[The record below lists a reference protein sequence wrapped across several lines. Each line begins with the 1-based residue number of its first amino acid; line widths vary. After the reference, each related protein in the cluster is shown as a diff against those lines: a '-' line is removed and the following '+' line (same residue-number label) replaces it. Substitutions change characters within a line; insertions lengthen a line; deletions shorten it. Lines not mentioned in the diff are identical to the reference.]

1 MSKTIDEKVVEMRFD
16 NSQFERNVATSMSTI
31 DKLKRSLKFDG
42 ISKGIEDI
50 SDSANRIDFS
60 GFSNAIDSVQ
70 MKFSALEVM
79 AVTAL
84 ANITN
89 SAVNAGLKL
98 AKSLTIDPISTG
110 WSKYNTKNQSV
121 ATMVAQGY
129 DIETVNSQ
137 LEKLNWFTD
146 ETSYD
151 FTQMV
156 ANIAKFTATGKDLDE
171 SVTAMEGIANW
182 AALSG
187 QNANTASHAMYQLS
201 QAMGAGVM
209 RLEDYKSIQNV
220 SMDTDEFRQK
230 ALDAA
235 VALGTLKKNA
245 DGTYSSLV
253 GKANNFTKSQ
263 FATSLTQGA
272 WFTSDVMMSVFQ
284 DYSKAVD
291 QIYDY
296 ATEKGI
302 TASQAIKELN
312 GQIDAFSL
320 KGFKAA
326 QEARTF
332 EDAINS
338 ARDAV
343 SSGWL
348 NTFELIF
355 GNAEQATSTWTDLA
369 EIMYDIFAEPG
380 NTRNE
385 LLSQWSELGGQKALI
400 ESLMG
405 IVGQLKDMLDI
416 LGEAWSNVFPPMTAE
431 RLVEITENF
440 RDFVQSISDF
450 IQKHR
455 DNLVSTFQGL
465 FSVLRIIKDALKGV
479 WTVVRSIIDN
489 SGSLVPTLL
498 EFTGSLGEM
507 VTSLSKSIEEG
518 NIFIT
523 IGEKIGGVLKWLT
536 GLFSG
541 ASPHITNIFSAIGK
555 GAAFVS
561 KVLSKLFSNI
571 KVDVPKLIN
580 SLSLASISVFL
591 GKALSGIKKPLQI
604 FSDIKGSIVGVL
616 DGVRDALSSWKTSID
631 AKSLLNISIS
641 IGILAGSLMLIS
653 SIESDKLMKSVVAI
667 GALMTELGLFLKLFS
682 GFGGGIKGFGSIA
695 VAMVGISTSVLI
707 LASAMKTLSK
717 IPEDDIGRS
726 IAALVGVMAILTAT
740 ARAFP
745 QKKMLGVGL
754 AMVGVATAVV
764 ILAGA
769 MKIFQTLQWEDIAK
783 GIVAIGGSLGVLA
796 LFLTAMNDNIKG
808 AFALTIAAGAL
819 ITLSLALKIFQTL
832 QWEDIAKGIV
842 AIGGSLGVLALFLT
856 AMNDNIKGAF
866 ALTIAAG
873 ALITLSLALKI
884 FQTLQWEDI
893 AKGIVAI
900 GGSLGV
906 LALFLTAMNNN
917 VKGAFALTI
926 VAGSLIV
933 LGTALKILSSIP
945 FTNMLVAL
953 GALAGTFLVLG
964 LAGAILTPV
973 IPTILGLA
981 GALTLVGV
989 AILAFGAGLALTG
1002 AGLTAIA
1009 AGLTA
1014 LALASTASVNALITV
1029 VSAIVTGIIQA
1040 ILDGITSLIV
1050 TIGETLP
1057 LIVTTILD
1065 LITSILTAI
1074 DENGPM
1080 IFEKVISIITGLLE
1094 AIANNIQPIVEAGIE
1109 IVLGL
1114 IRGISEKMDDITQAG
1129 FELLIS
1135 FIDGISK
1142 AIDENFDDLM
1152 NSVLNLITTIID
1164 SVVEFL
1170 TGGAVTDFCASGKAV
1185 IDGFIKGMGDMIDSV
1200 VQKAKDI
1207 AKAAVRTV
1215 KGWLG
1220 IESPSKVFRKIGVY
1234 TGEGL
1239 ALGLEDSENSIA
1251 NSAIGVGKTAKTAM
1265 EKAINGM
1272 SDVVN
1277 GIDTQPTIRPILD
1290 LSDIE
1295 SGATRIDKLS
1305 NSWNGYSIDGTVN
1318 LAKTTMGSLPL
1329 QPNSTS
1335 LTASMLDQLKKLG
1348 NTMSGEKNTTIT
1360 NHFSI
1365 TGDNPREI
1373 ANEVSRILQQQVER
1387 RDAVWA

>member
-137 LEKLNWFTD
+137 LERLNWFTD

-171 SVTAMEGIANW
+171 SVMAMEGIANW

-209 RLEDYKSIQNV
+209 RLEDYESIQSV

-380 NTRNE
+380 NARNE

-431 RLVEITENF
+431 RLAEITENF
-440 RDFVQSISDF
+440 RDFVKSISDF

-479 WTVVRSIIDN
+479 WTVVQSIIDN

-498 EFTGSLGEM
+498 EFTGSLGEI

-518 NIFIT
+518 NIFVT

-591 GKALSGIKKPLQI
+591 GKALSGIKKLLQI
-604 FSDIKGSIVGVL
+604 FGDIKGSIVGVL
-616 DGVRDALSSWKTSID
+616 DGIRDALSSWKTGID

-682 GFGGGIKGFGSIA
+682 GFGGGIKGFVSIA

-842 AIGGSLGVLALFLT
+842 AIGGSIGVLALFLT

-981 GALTLVGV
+981 GALALVGV

-1040 ILDGITSLIV
+1040 ILDGITSLVV

-1057 LIVTTILD
+1057 LIVTTILN

-1080 IFEKVISIITGLLE
+1080 IFEKVLSIITGLLE

-1114 IRGISEKMDDITQAG
+1114 IRGISEKMDDIAQAG
-1129 FELLIS
+1129 FDLLIS
-1135 FIDGISK
+1135 FIDGLSK
-1142 AIDENFDDLM
+1142 AIDENFNDLM

-1185 IDGFIKGMGDMIDSV
+1185 IDGFIKGMGDMIDAV

-1305 NSWNGYSIDGTVN
+1305 DSWNGYSIDGTVN

-1335 LTASMLDQLKKLG
+1335 FTASMLEQLKKLG

>member
-137 LEKLNWFTD
+137 LERLNWFTD

-245 DGTYSSLV
+245 DDTYSSLV

-302 TASQAIKELN
+302 TASQAIKELD

-355 GNAEQATSTWTDLA
+355 GNAERATSTWTDLA
-369 EIMYDIFAEPG
+369 EMMFDIFAEPG

-479 WTVVRSIIDN
+479 WTVVQSIIDN

-507 VTSLSKSIEEG
+507 VTSLSKSIKEG
-518 NIFIT
+518 NIFVT

-541 ASPHITNIFSAIGK
+541 ASPYIKNIFSTIGQGAI
-555 GAAFVS
+555 FVS

-571 KVDVPKLIN
+571 KGDVPKLIN

-682 GFGGGIKGFGSIA
+682 GFGGGIKGLGSIA

-754 AMVGVATAVV
+754 AMINVAVAVV

-866 ALTIAAG
+866 ALTI
-873 ALITLSLALKI
+873 
-884 FQTLQWEDI
+884 
-893 AKGIVAI
+893 
-900 GGSLGV
+900 
-906 LALFLTAMNNN
+906 
-917 VKGAFALTI
+917 
-926 VAGSLIV
+926 VAGSLII

-981 GALTLVGV
+981 GALALVGV

-1040 ILDGITSLIV
+1040 ILDGITSLV
-1050 TIGETLP
+1050 LTIGETLP

-1074 DENGPM
+1074 DENGPL
-1080 IFEKVISIITGLLE
+1080 IFEKVLSIITGLLE

-1114 IRGISEKMDDITQAG
+1114 IRGISEKMDDIAQAG
-1129 FELLIS
+1129 FDLLIS
-1135 FIDGISK
+1135 FIDGLSK
-1142 AIDENFDDLM
+1142 AIDENFTDLL

-1185 IDGFIKGMGDMIDSV
+1185 IEGFIKGMGDMIDAV

-1220 IESPSKVFRKIGVY
+1220 INSPSKVFRKIGVY

-1305 NSWNGYSIDGTVN
+1305 DSWNGYSIDGTVN
-1318 LAKTTMGSLPL
+1318 MAKTTMGSLPL

-1335 LTASMLDQLKKLG
+1335 LTASMLEQLKKLG
-1348 NTMSGEKNTTIT
+1348 NTMSGEKKTTIT

>member
-137 LEKLNWFTD
+137 LERLNWFTD

-245 DGTYSSLV
+245 DDTYTSLV

-302 TASQAIKELN
+302 TASQAIKELD

-380 NTRNE
+380 DTRNE

-400 ESLMG
+400 ESLIG
-405 IVGQLKDMLDI
+405 IVSQFKDMLDI

-479 WTVVRSIIDN
+479 WTVVQSIIDN

-518 NIFIT
+518 NIFVT
-523 IGEKIGGVLKWLT
+523 IGEKIGSVLKWLT

-541 ASPHITNIFSAIGK
+541 ASPHIKNIFSAIGQ
-555 GAAFVS
+555 GATFVS

-571 KVDVPKLIN
+571 KGDVPKLIN
-580 SLSLASISVFL
+580 SLSIASISVFI
-591 GKALSGIKKPLQI
+591 GKALSSIEKPLQI
-604 FSDIKGSIVGVL
+604 FGDIKGSIVGVL

-667 GALMTELGLFLKLFS
+667 GALMTELGVFLKLFS
-682 GFGGGIKGFGSIA
+682 GFGGGIKGLASIA

-707 LASAMKTLSK
+707 LASAMKILSR
-717 IPEDDIGRS
+717 IPEEDIGRS
-726 IAALVGVMAILTAT
+726 IAALVGVMVILTAT

-754 AMVGVATAVV
+754 AMVSVATAVV

-906 LALFLTAMNNN
+906 LALFLTAMNDNI
-917 VKGAFALTI
+917 KGAFALTI

-945 FTNMLVAL
+945 FTSMLVAL
-953 GALAGTFLVLG
+953 IALAGTFAVLG
-964 LAGAILTPV
+964 SAGAILTPV

-981 GALTLVGV
+981 GALALVGV

-1040 ILDGITSLIV
+1040 ILDGITSLVV

-1080 IFEKVISIITGLLE
+1080 IFEKVLSIITGLLE

-1114 IRGISEKMDDITQAG
+1114 IRGISEKMDDIAQAG
-1129 FELLIS
+1129 FDLLIS
-1135 FIDGISK
+1135 FIDGLSK
-1142 AIDENFDDLM
+1142 AIDENFTDLL

-1185 IDGFIKGMGDMIDSV
+1185 IEGFIKGMGDMIDAV

-1220 IESPSKVFRKIGVY
+1220 INSPSKVFRKIGVY

-1305 NSWNGYSIDGTVN
+1305 DSWNGYSIDGTVN

-1335 LTASMLDQLKKLG
+1335 LTASMLEQLKKLG
-1348 NTMSGEKNTTIT
+1348 NTMSGEKKTTIT

>member
-137 LEKLNWFTD
+137 LERLNWFTD

-245 DGTYSSLV
+245 DDTYSSLV

-302 TASQAIKELN
+302 TASQAIKELD

-380 NTRNE
+380 NARNE
-385 LLSQWSELGGQKALI
+385 LLSQWNELGGQAALI
-400 ESLMG
+400 ESLIG
-405 IVGQLKDMLDI
+405 IVSQFKDMLDI

-479 WTVVRSIIDN
+479 WTVVQSIIDN

-518 NIFIT
+518 NIFVT

-571 KVDVPKLIN
+571 KGDVPKLIN
-580 SLSLASISVFL
+580 SLSLASISVFI
-591 GKALSGIKKPLQI
+591 GKALSSIEKPLQI
-604 FSDIKGSIVGVL
+604 FGDIKGSIVGVL
-616 DGVRDALSSWKTSID
+616 DGIRDALSSWKTSID

-682 GFGGGIKGFGSIA
+682 GFGGGIKGLGSIA

-745 QKKMLGVGL
+745 QKKMLGIGL
-754 AMVGVATAVV
+754 AMINVAVAVV

-842 AIGGSLGVLALFLT
+842 AIGGSLGVLTLFLT
-856 AMNDNIKGAF
+856 AMNDNIKGA
-866 ALTIAAG
+866 L
-873 ALITLSLALKI
+873 
-884 FQTLQWEDI
+884 
-893 AKGIVAI
+893 
-900 GGSLGV
+900 
-906 LALFLTAMNNN
+906 
-917 VKGAFALTI
+917 ALTI
-926 VAGSLIV
+926 VAGSLII

-981 GALTLVGV
+981 GALALVGV

-1040 ILDGITSLIV
+1040 ILDGITSLV
-1050 TIGETLP
+1050 LTIGETLP

-1074 DENGPM
+1074 DENGPL
-1080 IFEKVISIITGLLE
+1080 IFEKVLSIITGLLE

-1114 IRGISEKMDDITQAG
+1114 IRGISEKMDDIAQAG
-1129 FELLIS
+1129 FDLLIS
-1135 FIDGISK
+1135 FIDGLSK
-1142 AIDENFDDLM
+1142 AIDENFTDLL

-1185 IDGFIKGMGDMIDSV
+1185 IEGFIKGMGDMIDAV

-1220 IESPSKVFRKIGVY
+1220 INSPSKVFRKIGVY

-1272 SDVVN
+1272 SDVIN

-1305 NSWNGYSIDGTVN
+1305 DSWNGYSIDGTVN

-1335 LTASMLDQLKKLG
+1335 LTASMLEQLKKLG
-1348 NTMSGEKNTTIT
+1348 NTMSGEKKTTIT

>member
-137 LEKLNWFTD
+137 LERLNWFTD

-245 DGTYSSLV
+245 DDTYSSLV

-302 TASQAIKELN
+302 TASQAIKELD

-355 GNAEQATSTWTDLA
+355 GNAERATSTWTDLA
-369 EIMYDIFAEPG
+369 EMMFDIFAEPG
-380 NTRNE
+380 NNRNE

-479 WTVVRSIIDN
+479 WTVVQSIIDN

-518 NIFIT
+518 NIFVT

-571 KVDVPKLIN
+571 KGDVPKLIN
-580 SLSLASISVFL
+580 SLSLASISVFI
-591 GKALSGIKKPLQI
+591 GKALSSIEKPLQI
-604 FSDIKGSIVGVL
+604 FGDIKGSIVGVL
-616 DGVRDALSSWKTSID
+616 DGIRDALSSWKTSID

-682 GFGGGIKGFGSIA
+682 GFGGGIKGLGSIA

-754 AMVGVATAVV
+754 AMINVAVAVV

-842 AIGGSLGVLALFLT
+842 AIGGSIGVLALFLT
-856 AMNDNIKGAF
+856 AMNDNIKGA
-866 ALTIAAG
+866 L
-873 ALITLSLALKI
+873 
-884 FQTLQWEDI
+884 
-893 AKGIVAI
+893 
-900 GGSLGV
+900 
-906 LALFLTAMNNN
+906 
-917 VKGAFALTI
+917 ALTI
-926 VAGSLIV
+926 VAGSLII

-981 GALTLVGV
+981 GALALVGV

-1040 ILDGITSLIV
+1040 ILDGITSLV
-1050 TIGETLP
+1050 LTIGETLP

-1065 LITSILTAI
+1065 LIISILTAI
-1074 DENGPM
+1074 DENGPL
-1080 IFEKVISIITGLLE
+1080 IFEKVLSIITGLLE

-1114 IRGISEKMDDITQAG
+1114 IRGISEKMDDIAQAG
-1129 FELLIS
+1129 FDLLIS
-1135 FIDGISK
+1135 FIDGLSK
-1142 AIDENFDDLM
+1142 AIDENFTDLL

-1185 IDGFIKGMGDMIDSV
+1185 IEGFIKGMGDMIDAV

-1220 IESPSKVFRKIGVY
+1220 INSPSKVFRKIGVY

-1277 GIDTQPTIRPILD
+1277 SIDTQPTIRPILD

-1305 NSWNGYSIDGTVN
+1305 DSWNGYSIDGTVN

-1335 LTASMLDQLKKLG
+1335 LTASMLEQLKKLG
-1348 NTMSGEKNTTIT
+1348 NTMSGEKKTTIT

>member
-137 LEKLNWFTD
+137 LERLNWFTD

-171 SVTAMEGIANW
+171 SVMAMEGIANW

-291 QIYDY
+291 QIYEY

-440 RDFVQSISDF
+440 RDFVKSISDF

-479 WTVVRSIIDN
+479 WTVVQSIIDN

-518 NIFIT
+518 NIFVT

-682 GFGGGIKGFGSIA
+682 GFGGGIKGFGSIV

-740 ARAFP
+740 AHAFP

-754 AMVGVATAVV
+754 AMVGVATAIV

-783 GIVAIGGSLGVLA
+783 GIVAIGGSIGVLA

-832 QWEDIAKGIV
+832 QWEDIAKGMV

-917 VKGAFALTI
+917 IKGAFALTI

-945 FTNMLVAL
+945 FTNILVAL

-1040 ILDGITSLIV
+1040 ILDGITNLVV
-1050 TIGETLP
+1050 TIGETVP
-1057 LIVTTILD
+1057 LIVTTILN

-1074 DENGPM
+1074 DENGPL

-1114 IRGISEKMDDITQAG
+1114 IRGISEKMDDIAQAG

-1185 IDGFIKGMGDMIDSV
+1185 IDGFIKGMGDMIDAV

-1207 AKAAVRTV
+1207 AKAAIRTV

>member
-380 NTRNE
+380 NARNE
-385 LLSQWSELGGQKALI
+385 LLSQWNELGGQKALI
-400 ESLMG
+400 ESLIG
-405 IVGQLKDMLDI
+405 IVSQFKDMLDI

-518 NIFIT
+518 NIFVT

-541 ASPHITNIFSAIGK
+541 ASPHIANIFSAIGK

-717 IPEDDIGRS
+717 IPEEDIGRS

-740 ARAFP
+740 AHAFP

-754 AMVGVATAVV
+754 AMVGVATAIV

-842 AIGGSLGVLALFLT
+842 AIGGSIGVLALFLT

-945 FTNMLVAL
+945 FKKMLVAL
-953 GALAGTFLVLG
+953 GALAGTFAVLG

-981 GALTLVGV
+981 GALALVGV
-989 AILAFGAGLALTG
+989 SILAFGAGLALTG

-1040 ILDGITSLIV
+1040 ILDGITSLVV
-1050 TIGETLP
+1050 TIGETIP
-1057 LIVTTILD
+1057 LIVTTILN

-1074 DENGPM
+1074 DENGPL
-1080 IFEKVISIITGLLE
+1080 IFEKVLSIITGLLE

-1114 IRGISEKMDDITQAG
+1114 IRGISEKMDDIAQAG
-1129 FELLIS
+1129 FDLLIS
-1135 FIDGISK
+1135 FIDGLSK
-1142 AIDENFDDLM
+1142 AIDENFTDLL

-1185 IDGFIKGMGDMIDSV
+1185 IEGFIKGMGDMIDAV

-1220 IESPSKVFRKIGVY
+1220 INSPSKVFRKIGVY

-1272 SDVVN
+1272 SDVIN

-1305 NSWNGYSIDGTVN
+1305 DSWNGYSIDGTVN

-1329 QPNSTS
+1329 QPNNAS

-1348 NTMSGEKNTTIT
+1348 NAMSGEKNTTIT

>member
-137 LEKLNWFTD
+137 LERLNWFTD

-245 DGTYSSLV
+245 DDTYSSLV

-302 TASQAIKELN
+302 TASQAIKELD

-369 EIMYDIFAEPG
+369 EMMFDIFAEPG

-479 WTVVRSIIDN
+479 WTVVQSIIDN

-518 NIFIT
+518 NIFVT

-571 KVDVPKLIN
+571 KGDVPKLIN
-580 SLSLASISVFL
+580 SLSLASISVFI

-682 GFGGGIKGFGSIA
+682 GFGGGIKGLGSIA

-740 ARAFP
+740 AHAFP
-745 QKKMLGVGL
+745 QKKMLGIGL

-900 GGSLGV
+900 GGSLGI
-906 LALFLTAMNNN
+906 LALFLTAMNDNI
-917 VKGAFALTI
+917 KGAFALTI

-945 FTNMLVAL
+945 FTSMLVAL
-953 GALAGTFLVLG
+953 VALAGTFAVLG

-981 GALTLVGV
+981 GALALVGV
-989 AILAFGAGLALTG
+989 SILAFGAGLALTG

-1040 ILDGITSLIV
+1040 ILDGITSLVV

-1057 LIVTTILD
+1057 LIVTTILN

-1080 IFEKVISIITGLLE
+1080 IFEKVLSIITGLLE
-1094 AIANNIQPIVEAGIE
+1094 AIANNMQPIVEAGIE

-1114 IRGISEKMDDITQAG
+1114 IRGISEKMDDIAQAG
-1129 FELLIS
+1129 FDLLIS
-1135 FIDGISK
+1135 FIDGLSK
-1142 AIDENFDDLM
+1142 AIDENFTDLL

-1185 IDGFIKGMGDMIDSV
+1185 IEGFIKGMGDMIDAV

-1220 IESPSKVFRKIGVY
+1220 INSPSKVFRKIGVY

-1251 NSAIGVGKTAKTAM
+1251 NSAIGIGKTAKTAM

-1305 NSWNGYSIDGTVN
+1305 DSWNGYSIDGTVN

-1335 LTASMLDQLKKLG
+1335 LTASMLEQLKKLG
-1348 NTMSGEKNTTIT
+1348 NTMSGEKKTTIT

>member
-42 ISKGIEDI
+42 ISNGIEDI

-137 LEKLNWFTD
+137 LERLNWFTD

-245 DGTYSSLV
+245 DNTYTSLV

-302 TASQAIKELN
+302 TASQAIKELD

-343 SSGWL
+343 SSGWSK
-348 NTFELIF
+348 TFGLIF
-355 GNAEQATSTWTDLA
+355 GNAERATSTWTDLA
-369 EIMYDIFAEPG
+369 EMMFDIFAEPG
-380 NTRNE
+380 NARNE
-385 LLSQWSELGGQKALI
+385 LLSQWSELGGQAALI

-431 RLVEITENF
+431 RLVEITKNF

-479 WTVVRSIIDN
+479 WTVVQSIIDN

-518 NIFIT
+518 NIFVT

-541 ASPHITNIFSAIGK
+541 ASPYIKNIFSAIGK

-561 KVLSKLFSNI
+561 KALSKLFSNI
-571 KVDVPKLIN
+571 KGDVPKLIN
-580 SLSLASISVFL
+580 SLSLASISVFI
-591 GKALSGIKKPLQI
+591 GKALSSIEKPLQI
-604 FSDIKGSIVGVL
+604 FGDIKGSIVGVL
-616 DGVRDALSSWKTSID
+616 DGIRDALSSWKTSID

-682 GFGGGIKGFGSIA
+682 GFGGGIKGLGSIA

-745 QKKMLGVGL
+745 QKKMLGIGL

-866 ALTIAAG
+866 ALTI
-873 ALITLSLALKI
+873 
-884 FQTLQWEDI
+884 
-893 AKGIVAI
+893 
-900 GGSLGV
+900 
-906 LALFLTAMNNN
+906 
-917 VKGAFALTI
+917 

-945 FTNMLVAL
+945 FTSMLVAL

-981 GALTLVGV
+981 GALALVGV

-1040 ILDGITSLIV
+1040 ILDGITSLV
-1050 TIGETLP
+1050 LTIGETLP

-1080 IFEKVISIITGLLE
+1080 IFEKVLSIITGLLE

-1114 IRGISEKMDDITQAG
+1114 IRGISEKMDDIAQAG
-1129 FELLIS
+1129 FDLLIS
-1135 FIDGISK
+1135 FIDGLSK
-1142 AIDENFDDLM
+1142 AIDENFTDLL

-1185 IDGFIKGMGDMIDSV
+1185 IEGFIKGMGDMIDAV

-1220 IESPSKVFRKIGVY
+1220 INSPSKVFRKIGVY

-1251 NSAIGVGKTAKTAM
+1251 NSAIGIGKTAKTAM

-1305 NSWNGYSIDGTVN
+1305 DSWNGYSIDGTVN

-1335 LTASMLDQLKKLG
+1335 LTASMLEQLKKLG
-1348 NTMSGEKNTTIT
+1348 NTMSGEKKTTIT

>member
-98 AKSLTIDPISTG
+98 AKSLTIDPISNG

-137 LEKLNWFTD
+137 LERLNWFTD

-380 NTRNE
+380 NARNE
-385 LLSQWSELGGQKALI
+385 LLSQWNELGGQKALI
-400 ESLMG
+400 ESLIG
-405 IVGQLKDMLDI
+405 IVSQFKDMLDI

-440 RDFVQSISDF
+440 RNFVQSISDF

-518 NIFIT
+518 NIFVT

-571 KVDVPKLIN
+571 KVDMPKLIN

-653 SIESDKLMKSVVAI
+653 SIESDKLMKSVAAI

-707 LASAMKTLSK
+707 LASAMKKLSK
-717 IPEDDIGRS
+717 IPEEDIGRS
-726 IAALVGVMAILTAT
+726 IAALVGVMIILTAT
-740 ARAFP
+740 AHAFP

-754 AMVGVATAVV
+754 AMVSVATAVV

-866 ALTIAAG
+866 ALTI
-873 ALITLSLALKI
+873 
-884 FQTLQWEDI
+884 
-893 AKGIVAI
+893 
-900 GGSLGV
+900 
-906 LALFLTAMNNN
+906 
-917 VKGAFALTI
+917 

-945 FTNMLVAL
+945 FTKMLVSL
-953 GALAGTFLVLG
+953 GALAGTFAVLG

-981 GALTLVGV
+981 GALALVGV
-989 AILAFGAGLALTG
+989 SILAFGAGLALTG

-1050 TIGETLP
+1050 TIGEALP
-1057 LIVTTILD
+1057 LIVTTILN

-1074 DENGPM
+1074 DENGPL
-1080 IFEKVISIITGLLE
+1080 IFEKVLSIITGLLE
-1094 AIANNIQPIVEAGIE
+1094 AIANNMQPIVEAGIE

-1114 IRGISEKMDDITQAG
+1114 IRGISEKMDDIAQAG
-1129 FELLIS
+1129 FDLLIS
-1135 FIDGISK
+1135 FIDGLSK
-1142 AIDENFDDLM
+1142 AIDENFTDLL

-1164 SVVEFL
+1164 SVIEFL

-1185 IDGFIKGMGDMIDSV
+1185 IEGFIKGMGDMIDAV

-1207 AKAAVRTV
+1207 AKAAIRTV

-1220 IESPSKVFRKIGVY
+1220 INSPSKVFRKIGVY

-1239 ALGLEDSENSIA
+1239 ALGLEDSENSIT
-1251 NSAIGVGKTAKTAM
+1251 NSAIGIGKTAKTAM

-1272 SDVVN
+1272 SDIVN

-1305 NSWNGYSIDGTVN
+1305 DSWNGYSIDGTVN

-1335 LTASMLDQLKKLG
+1335 LTASMLEQLKKLG

>member
-137 LEKLNWFTD
+137 LERLNWFTD

-245 DGTYSSLV
+245 DDTYSSLV

-302 TASQAIKELN
+302 TASQAIKELD

-332 EDAINS
+332 DDAINS

-355 GNAEQATSTWTDLA
+355 GNAERATSTWTDLA
-369 EIMYDIFAEPG
+369 EMMFDIFAEPG

-400 ESLMG
+400 ESLIG
-405 IVGQLKDMLDI
+405 IVGQFKDMLDI

-450 IQKHR
+450 LQKHR

-479 WTVVRSIIDN
+479 WTVVQSILGN
-489 SGSLVPTLL
+489 SESLVPTLL

-518 NIFIT
+518 NIFVT

-541 ASPHITNIFSAIGK
+541 ASPHIKNIFSAIGQ
-555 GAAFVS
+555 GATFVS

-571 KVDVPKLIN
+571 KGDVPKLIN
-580 SLSLASISVFL
+580 SLSIASISVFI
-591 GKALSGIKKPLQI
+591 GKALSSIEKPLQI
-604 FSDIKGSIVGVL
+604 FGDIKSSIVGVL

-631 AKSLLNISIS
+631 AKSLLTISIS

-682 GFGGGIKGFGSIA
+682 GFGGGIKGLGTIA

-717 IPEDDIGRS
+717 IPEDDLGRS
-726 IAALVGVMAILTAT
+726 IVALVAVMATLTAT

-745 QKKMLGVGL
+745 QKKMLGIGL

-808 AFALTIAAGAL
+808 AFALTI
-819 ITLSLALKIFQTL
+819 
-832 QWEDIAKGIV
+832 
-842 AIGGSLGVLALFLT
+842 
-856 AMNDNIKGAF
+856 
-866 ALTIAAG
+866 
-873 ALITLSLALKI
+873 
-884 FQTLQWEDI
+884 
-893 AKGIVAI
+893 
-900 GGSLGV
+900 
-906 LALFLTAMNNN
+906 
-917 VKGAFALTI
+917 

-945 FTNMLVAL
+945 FTSMLVAL
-953 GALAGTFLVLG
+953 VALAGTFAVLG

-981 GALTLVGV
+981 GALALVGV
-989 AILAFGAGLALTG
+989 SILAFGAGLALTG

-1040 ILDGITSLIV
+1040 ILDGITSLVV

-1057 LIVTTILD
+1057 LIVTTILN

-1080 IFEKVISIITGLLE
+1080 IFEKVLSIITGLLE
-1094 AIANNIQPIVEAGIE
+1094 AIANNMQPIVEAGIE

-1114 IRGISEKMDDITQAG
+1114 IRGISEKMDDIAQAG
-1129 FELLIS
+1129 FDLLIS
-1135 FIDGISK
+1135 FINGLSK
-1142 AIDENFDDLM
+1142 AIDENFTDLL

-1185 IDGFIKGMGDMIDSV
+1185 IEGFIKGMGDMIDAV

-1220 IESPSKVFRKIGVY
+1220 INSPSKVFRKIGVY

-1251 NSAIGVGKTAKTAM
+1251 NSAIGVGKTAKTVM

-1305 NSWNGYSIDGTVN
+1305 DSWNGYSIDGTVN
-1318 LAKTTMGSLPL
+1318 MAKTTMGSLPL
-1329 QPNSTS
+1329 QPNNTS
-1335 LTASMLDQLKKLG
+1335 LTASMLEQIKKLG
-1348 NTMSGEKNTTIT
+1348 NTMSGEKKTTIT

>member
-1 MSKTIDEKVVEMRFD
+1 MSKTIDEKIVEMRFD

-137 LEKLNWFTD
+137 LERLNWFTD

-171 SVTAMEGIANW
+171 SVMAMEGIANW

-291 QIYDY
+291 QIYEY

-440 RDFVQSISDF
+440 RDFVKSISDF

-479 WTVVRSIIDN
+479 WTVVQSIIDN

-518 NIFIT
+518 NIFVT

-561 KVLSKLFSNI
+561 KVLSKLCSNI

-682 GFGGGIKGFGSIA
+682 GFGGGIKGFGSIV

-740 ARAFP
+740 AHAFP

-754 AMVGVATAVV
+754 AMVGVATAIV

-783 GIVAIGGSLGVLA
+783 GIVAIGGSIGVLA

-842 AIGGSLGVLALFLT
+842 AIGGSIGVLALFLT

-917 VKGAFALTI
+917 IKGAFALTI

-945 FTNMLVAL
+945 FTSMLVAL

-1040 ILDGITSLIV
+1040 ILDGITNLVV

-1057 LIVTTILD
+1057 LIVTTILN

-1074 DENGPM
+1074 DENGPL
-1080 IFEKVISIITGLLE
+1080 IFEKVLSIITGLLE

-1114 IRGISEKMDDITQAG
+1114 IRGISEKMDDIAQAG
-1129 FELLIS
+1129 FDLLIS
-1135 FIDGISK
+1135 FIDGLSK

-1185 IDGFIKGMGDMIDSV
+1185 IDGFIQGMGDMIDSV

-1239 ALGLEDSENSIA
+1239 ALGLEDSEDSIA

-1335 LTASMLDQLKKLG
+1335 LTASMLEQLKKLG
-1348 NTMSGEKNTTIT
+1348 NTMSGEKKTTIT

>member
-1 MSKTIDEKVVEMRFD
+1 
-16 NSQFERNVATSMSTI
+16 
-31 DKLKRSLKFDG
+31 
-42 ISKGIEDI
+42 
-50 SDSANRIDFS
+50 
-60 GFSNAIDSVQ
+60 
-70 MKFSALEVM
+70 
-79 AVTAL
+79 
-84 ANITN
+84 
-89 SAVNAGLKL
+89 
-98 AKSLTIDPISTG
+98 
-110 WSKYNTKNQSV
+110 
-121 ATMVAQGY
+121 
-129 DIETVNSQ
+129 
-137 LEKLNWFTD
+137 
-146 ETSYD
+146 
-151 FTQMV
+151 
-156 ANIAKFTATGKDLDE
+156 
-171 SVTAMEGIANW
+171 
-182 AALSG
+182 
-187 QNANTASHAMYQLS
+187 
-201 QAMGAGVM
+201 
-209 RLEDYKSIQNV
+209 
-220 SMDTDEFRQK
+220 
-230 ALDAA
+230 
-235 VALGTLKKNA
+235 
-245 DGTYSSLV
+245 
-253 GKANNFTKSQ
+253 
-263 FATSLTQGA
+263 
-272 WFTSDVMMSVFQ
+272 
-284 DYSKAVD
+284 
-291 QIYDY
+291 
-296 ATEKGI
+296 
-302 TASQAIKELN
+302 
-312 GQIDAFSL
+312 
-320 KGFKAA
+320 
-326 QEARTF
+326 
-332 EDAINS
+332 
-338 ARDAV
+338 
-343 SSGWL
+343 
-348 NTFELIF
+348 
-355 GNAEQATSTWTDLA
+355 
-369 EIMYDIFAEPG
+369 
-380 NTRNE
+380 
-385 LLSQWSELGGQKALI
+385 
-400 ESLMG
+400 
-405 IVGQLKDMLDI
+405 
-416 LGEAWSNVFPPMTAE
+416 
-431 RLVEITENF
+431 
-440 RDFVQSISDF
+440 
-450 IQKHR
+450 
-455 DNLVSTFQGL
+455 
-465 FSVLRIIKDALKGV
+465 
-479 WTVVRSIIDN
+479 
-489 SGSLVPTLL
+489 
-498 EFTGSLGEM
+498 
-507 VTSLSKSIEEG
+507 
-518 NIFIT
+518 
-523 IGEKIGGVLKWLT
+523 
-536 GLFSG
+536 
-541 ASPHITNIFSAIGK
+541 
-555 GAAFVS
+555 
-561 KVLSKLFSNI
+561 
-571 KVDVPKLIN
+571 
-580 SLSLASISVFL
+580 
-591 GKALSGIKKPLQI
+591 
-604 FSDIKGSIVGVL
+604 
-616 DGVRDALSSWKTSID
+616 
-631 AKSLLNISIS
+631 
-641 IGILAGSLMLIS
+641 
-653 SIESDKLMKSVVAI
+653 
-667 GALMTELGLFLKLFS
+667 
-682 GFGGGIKGFGSIA
+682 
-695 VAMVGISTSVLI
+695 
-707 LASAMKTLSK
+707 
-717 IPEDDIGRS
+717 
-726 IAALVGVMAILTAT
+726 MAILTAT

-754 AMVGVATAVV
+754 AMVGVATAIV

-842 AIGGSLGVLALFLT
+842 AIGGSIGVLALFLT

-981 GALTLVGV
+981 GALALVGV

-1040 ILDGITSLIV
+1040 ILDGITSLVV
-1050 TIGETLP
+1050 TIGETIP
-1057 LIVTTILD
+1057 LIVTTILN

-1074 DENGPM
+1074 DENGPL
-1080 IFEKVISIITGLLE
+1080 IFEKVLSIITGLLE

-1114 IRGISEKMDDITQAG
+1114 IRGISEKMDDIAQAG
-1129 FELLIS
+1129 FDLLIS
-1135 FIDGISK
+1135 FIDGLSK
-1142 AIDENFDDLM
+1142 AIDENFNDLM

-1185 IDGFIKGMGDMIDSV
+1185 IDGFIKGMGDMIDAV

-1305 NSWNGYSIDGTVN
+1305 DSWNGYSIDGTVN

-1335 LTASMLDQLKKLG
+1335 LTASMLEQLKKLG

>member
-137 LEKLNWFTD
+137 LERLNWFTD

-171 SVTAMEGIANW
+171 SVMAMEGIANW

-291 QIYDY
+291 QIYEY

-440 RDFVQSISDF
+440 RDFVKSISDF

-479 WTVVRSIIDN
+479 WTVVQSIIDN

-518 NIFIT
+518 NIFVT

-682 GFGGGIKGFGSIA
+682 GFGGGIKGFGSIV

-740 ARAFP
+740 AHAFP

-754 AMVGVATAVV
+754 AMVGVATAIV

-783 GIVAIGGSLGVLA
+783 GIVAIGGSIGVLA

-832 QWEDIAKGIV
+832 QWEDIAKGMV

-917 VKGAFALTI
+917 IKGAFALTI

-945 FTNMLVAL
+945 FTSMLVAL

-1040 ILDGITSLIV
+1040 ILDGITNLVV
-1050 TIGETLP
+1050 TIGETVP
-1057 LIVTTILD
+1057 LIVTTILN

-1074 DENGPM
+1074 DENGPL
-1080 IFEKVISIITGLLE
+1080 IFEKVLSIITGLLE

-1114 IRGISEKMDDITQAG
+1114 IRGISEKMDDIAQAG
-1129 FELLIS
+1129 FDLLIS
-1135 FIDGISK
+1135 FIDGLSK

-1185 IDGFIKGMGDMIDSV
+1185 IDGFIQGMGDMIDSV

-1335 LTASMLDQLKKLG
+1335 LTASML
-1348 NTMSGEKNTTIT
+1348 
-1360 NHFSI
+1360 
-1365 TGDNPREI
+1365 
-1373 ANEVSRILQQQVER
+1373 
-1387 RDAVWA
+1387 

>member
-171 SVTAMEGIANW
+171 SVTAMEGIANG

-312 GQIDAFSL
+312 GQVDAFSL

-355 GNAEQATSTWTDLA
+355 GNAERATSTWTDLA

-405 IVGQLKDMLDI
+405 VVGQLKDMLDI

-479 WTVVRSIIDN
+479 WTVVQSIIDN

-518 NIFIT
+518 NIFVT

-631 AKSLLNISIS
+631 AKSLLTISIS

-717 IPEDDIGRS
+717 IPEEDIGRS

-769 MKIFQTLQWEDIAK
+769 MKIFQTLQWED
-783 GIVAIGGSLGVLA
+783 V
-796 LFLTAMNDNIKG
+796 
-808 AFALTIAAGAL
+808 
-819 ITLSLALKIFQTL
+819 
-832 QWEDIAKGIV
+832 AKGIV

-917 VKGAFALTI
+917 MKGAFALTI

-981 GALTLVGV
+981 GALALVGV

-1040 ILDGITSLIV
+1040 ILDGITSLVV

-1057 LIVTTILD
+1057 LIVTTILN

-1074 DENGPM
+1074 DENGPL
-1080 IFEKVISIITGLLE
+1080 IFEKVLSIITGLLE
-1094 AIANNIQPIVEAGIE
+1094 AIANNMQPIVEAGIE

-1114 IRGISEKMDDITQAG
+1114 IRGISEKMDDIAQAG
-1129 FELLIS
+1129 FDLLIS
-1135 FIDGISK
+1135 FIDGLSK
-1142 AIDENFDDLM
+1142 AIDENFTDLL

-1185 IDGFIKGMGDMIDSV
+1185 IEGFIKGMGDMIDAV

-1207 AKAAVRTV
+1207 AKAAIRTV

-1220 IESPSKVFRKIGVY
+1220 INSPSKVFRKIGVY

-1251 NSAIGVGKTAKTAM
+1251 NSAIGIGKTAKTAM

-1272 SDVVN
+1272 SDIVN

-1335 LTASMLDQLKKLG
+1335 LTASMLEQLKKLG
-1348 NTMSGEKNTTIT
+1348 NAMSGEKNTTIT

>member
-137 LEKLNWFTD
+137 LERLNWFTD

-245 DGTYSSLV
+245 DDTYTSLV

-302 TASQAIKELN
+302 TASQAIKELD

-369 EIMYDIFAEPG
+369 EIMYDIFAKPG
-380 NTRNE
+380 DTRNE

-400 ESLMG
+400 ESLIG
-405 IVGQLKDMLDI
+405 IVSQFKDMLDI

-479 WTVVRSIIDN
+479 WTVVQSIIDN

-518 NIFIT
+518 NIFFT
-523 IGEKIGGVLKWLT
+523 IGEKIGSVLKWLT

-541 ASPHITNIFSAIGK
+541 ASPHIKNIFSAIGQ
-555 GAAFVS
+555 GATFVS

-571 KVDVPKLIN
+571 KGDVPKLIN
-580 SLSLASISVFL
+580 SLSLASISVFI
-591 GKALSGIKKPLQI
+591 GKALSSIGKPLQI
-604 FSDIKGSIVGVL
+604 FGDIKSSIVGVL

-667 GALMTELGLFLKLFS
+667 GALMTELGVFLKLFS
-682 GFGGGIKGFGSIA
+682 GFGGGIKGLASIA

-707 LASAMKTLSK
+707 LASAMKTLSR
-717 IPEDDIGRS
+717 IPEEDIGRS
-726 IAALVGVMAILTAT
+726 IAALVGVMVILTAT

-754 AMVGVATAVV
+754 AMVSVATAVV

-866 ALTIAAG
+866 ALTI
-873 ALITLSLALKI
+873 
-884 FQTLQWEDI
+884 
-893 AKGIVAI
+893 
-900 GGSLGV
+900 
-906 LALFLTAMNNN
+906 
-917 VKGAFALTI
+917 

-945 FTNMLVAL
+945 FTSMLVAL
-953 GALAGTFLVLG
+953 VALAGTFAVLG

-981 GALTLVGV
+981 GALALVGV
-989 AILAFGAGLALTG
+989 SILAFGAGLALTG

-1040 ILDGITSLIV
+1040 ILDGITSLVV

-1057 LIVTTILD
+1057 LIVTTILN

-1080 IFEKVISIITGLLE
+1080 IFEKVLSIITGLLE

-1114 IRGISEKMDDITQAG
+1114 IRGISEKMDDIAQAG
-1129 FELLIS
+1129 FDLLIS
-1135 FIDGISK
+1135 FIDGLSK
-1142 AIDENFDDLM
+1142 AIDENFTDLL

-1185 IDGFIKGMGDMIDSV
+1185 IEGFIKGMGDMIDAV

-1220 IESPSKVFRKIGVY
+1220 INSPSKVFRKIGVY

-1305 NSWNGYSIDGTVN
+1305 DSWNGYSIDGTVN

-1335 LTASMLDQLKKLG
+1335 LTASMLEQLKKLG
-1348 NTMSGEKNTTIT
+1348 NTMSGEKKTTIT

>member
-137 LEKLNWFTD
+137 LERLNWFTD

-245 DGTYSSLV
+245 DDTYSSLV

-302 TASQAIKELN
+302 TASQAIKELD

-332 EDAINS
+332 DDAINS

-355 GNAEQATSTWTDLA
+355 GNAERATSTWTDLA
-369 EIMYDIFAEPG
+369 EMMFDIFAEPG

-400 ESLMG
+400 ESLIG
-405 IVGQLKDMLDI
+405 IVGQFKDMLDI

-450 IQKHR
+450 LQKHR

-479 WTVVRSIIDN
+479 WTVVQSILGN
-489 SGSLVPTLL
+489 SESLVPTLL

-518 NIFIT
+518 NIFVT

-541 ASPHITNIFSAIGK
+541 ASPHIKNIFSAIGQ
-555 GAAFVS
+555 GATFVS

-571 KVDVPKLIN
+571 KGDVPKLIN
-580 SLSLASISVFL
+580 SLSIASISVFI
-591 GKALSGIKKPLQI
+591 GKALSSIEKPLQI
-604 FSDIKGSIVGVL
+604 FGDIKSSIVGVL

-631 AKSLLNISIS
+631 AKSLLTISIS

-682 GFGGGIKGFGSIA
+682 GFGGGIKGLGTIA

-717 IPEDDIGRS
+717 IPEDDLGRS
-726 IAALVGVMAILTAT
+726 IVALVAVMATLTAT

-745 QKKMLGVGL
+745 QKKMLGIGL

-866 ALTIAAG
+866 ALTI
-873 ALITLSLALKI
+873 
-884 FQTLQWEDI
+884 
-893 AKGIVAI
+893 
-900 GGSLGV
+900 
-906 LALFLTAMNNN
+906 
-917 VKGAFALTI
+917 

-945 FTNMLVAL
+945 FTSMLVAL
-953 GALAGTFLVLG
+953 VALAGTFAVLG

-981 GALTLVGV
+981 GALALVGV
-989 AILAFGAGLALTG
+989 SILAFGAGLALTG

-1040 ILDGITSLIV
+1040 ILDGITSLVV

-1057 LIVTTILD
+1057 LIVTTILN

-1080 IFEKVISIITGLLE
+1080 IFEKVLSIITGLLE
-1094 AIANNIQPIVEAGIE
+1094 AIANNMQPIVEAGIE

-1114 IRGISEKMDDITQAG
+1114 IRGISEKMDDIAQAG
-1129 FELLIS
+1129 FDLLIS
-1135 FIDGISK
+1135 FINGLSK
-1142 AIDENFDDLM
+1142 AIDENFTDLL

-1185 IDGFIKGMGDMIDSV
+1185 IEGFIKGMGDMIDAV

-1220 IESPSKVFRKIGVY
+1220 INSPSKVFRKIGVY

-1305 NSWNGYSIDGTVN
+1305 DSWNGYSIDGTVN
-1318 LAKTTMGSLPL
+1318 MAKTTMGSLPL
-1329 QPNSTS
+1329 QPNNTS
-1335 LTASMLDQLKKLG
+1335 LTASMLEQIKKLG
-1348 NTMSGEKNTTIT
+1348 NTMSGEKKTTIT

>member
-137 LEKLNWFTD
+137 LERLNWFTD

-245 DGTYSSLV
+245 DDTYSSLV

-302 TASQAIKELN
+302 TASQAIKELD

-332 EDAINS
+332 EDDINS

-343 SSGWL
+343 SSGWS

-355 GNAEQATSTWTDLA
+355 GNAERATSTWTDLA
-369 EIMYDIFAEPG
+369 EMMFDIFVEPG

-479 WTVVRSIIDN
+479 WTVVQSIIDN

-518 NIFIT
+518 NIFVT

-571 KVDVPKLIN
+571 KGDVPKLIN
-580 SLSLASISVFL
+580 SLSLASISVFI
-591 GKALSGIKKPLQI
+591 GKALSSIEKPLQI
-604 FSDIKGSIVGVL
+604 FGDIKGSIVGVL
-616 DGVRDALSSWKTSID
+616 DGIRDALSSWKTSID

-682 GFGGGIKGFGSIA
+682 GFGGGLKGLGSIA

-717 IPEDDIGRS
+717 IPEEDIGRS
-726 IAALVGVMAILTAT
+726 IAALVGVMVILTAT

-754 AMVGVATAVV
+754 AMVSVATAVV

-856 AMNDNIKGAF
+856 AMNDNIKGA
-866 ALTIAAG
+866 L
-873 ALITLSLALKI
+873 
-884 FQTLQWEDI
+884 
-893 AKGIVAI
+893 
-900 GGSLGV
+900 
-906 LALFLTAMNNN
+906 
-917 VKGAFALTI
+917 ALTI
-926 VAGSLIV
+926 VAGSLII

-945 FTNMLVAL
+945 FTSMLVAL

-981 GALTLVGV
+981 GALALVGV

-1040 ILDGITSLIV
+1040 ILDGITSLV
-1050 TIGETLP
+1050 LTIGETLP

-1074 DENGPM
+1074 DENGPL
-1080 IFEKVISIITGLLE
+1080 IFEKVLSIITGLLE

-1114 IRGISEKMDDITQAG
+1114 IRGISEKMDDIAQAG
-1129 FELLIS
+1129 FDLLIS
-1135 FIDGISK
+1135 FIDGLSK
-1142 AIDENFDDLM
+1142 AIDENFTDLL

-1185 IDGFIKGMGDMIDSV
+1185 IEGFIKGMGDMIDAV

-1207 AKAAVRTV
+1207 AKAAIRTV

-1220 IESPSKVFRKIGVY
+1220 INSPSKVFRKIGVY

-1239 ALGLEDSENSIA
+1239 ALGLEDSENNIA
-1251 NSAIGVGKTAKTAM
+1251 NSAIGIGKTAKTAM

-1305 NSWNGYSIDGTVN
+1305 DSWNGYSIDGTVN

-1335 LTASMLDQLKKLG
+1335 LTASMLEQLKKLG
-1348 NTMSGEKNTTIT
+1348 NTMSGEKKTTIT

>member
-137 LEKLNWFTD
+137 LERLNWFTD

-245 DGTYSSLV
+245 DDTYSSLV

-302 TASQAIKELN
+302 TASQAIKELD

-355 GNAEQATSTWTDLA
+355 GNAERATSTWTDLA
-369 EIMYDIFAEPG
+369 EMMFDIFAEPG

-385 LLSQWSELGGQKALI
+385 LLSQWSELGGQAALI

-431 RLVEITENF
+431 RLVEITKNF
-440 RDFVQSISDF
+440 RDFVHSISDF

-479 WTVVRSIIDN
+479 WTVVQSIIDN

-518 NIFIT
+518 NIFVT

-571 KVDVPKLIN
+571 KGDVPKLIN
-580 SLSLASISVFL
+580 SLSLASISVFI
-591 GKALSGIKKPLQI
+591 GKALSSIEKPLQI
-604 FSDIKGSIVGVL
+604 FGDIKGSIVGVL
-616 DGVRDALSSWKTSID
+616 DGIRDALSSWKTSID

-682 GFGGGIKGFGSIA
+682 GFGGGIKGLGSIA

-754 AMVGVATAVV
+754 AMINVAVAVV

-856 AMNDNIKGAF
+856 AMNDNIKGA
-866 ALTIAAG
+866 L
-873 ALITLSLALKI
+873 
-884 FQTLQWEDI
+884 
-893 AKGIVAI
+893 
-900 GGSLGV
+900 
-906 LALFLTAMNNN
+906 
-917 VKGAFALTI
+917 ALTI
-926 VAGSLIV
+926 VAGSLII

-981 GALTLVGV
+981 GALALVGV

-1040 ILDGITSLIV
+1040 ILDGITSLV
-1050 TIGETLP
+1050 LTIGETLP

-1074 DENGPM
+1074 DENGPL
-1080 IFEKVISIITGLLE
+1080 IFEKVLSIITGLLE

-1114 IRGISEKMDDITQAG
+1114 IRGISEKMDDIAQAG
-1129 FELLIS
+1129 FDLLIS
-1135 FIDGISK
+1135 FIDGLSK
-1142 AIDENFDDLM
+1142 AIDENFTDLL

-1185 IDGFIKGMGDMIDSV
+1185 IEGFIKGMGDMIDAV

-1220 IESPSKVFRKIGVY
+1220 INSPSKVFRKIGVY

-1277 GIDTQPTIRPILD
+1277 SIDTQPTIRPILD

-1305 NSWNGYSIDGTVN
+1305 DSWNGYSIDGTVN
-1318 LAKTTMGSLPL
+1318 MAKTTMGSLPL
-1329 QPNSTS
+1329 QPNNAS
-1335 LTASMLDQLKKLG
+1335 LTASMLEQIKKLG
-1348 NTMSGEKNTTIT
+1348 NTMSGEKKTTIT

>member
-137 LEKLNWFTD
+137 LERLNWFTD

-245 DGTYSSLV
+245 DDTYSSLV

-302 TASQAIKELN
+302 TASQAIKELD

-369 EIMYDIFAEPG
+369 ETMYDIFAEPG
-380 NTRNE
+380 NARNE
-385 LLSQWSELGGQKALI
+385 LLSQWNELGGQAALI

-431 RLVEITENF
+431 RLVEITKNF

-479 WTVVRSIIDN
+479 WTVVQSIIDN

-518 NIFIT
+518 NIFVT

-541 ASPHITNIFSAIGK
+541 ASPYIKNIFSAIGK

-571 KVDVPKLIN
+571 KGDVPKLIN
-580 SLSLASISVFL
+580 SLSLASISVFI
-591 GKALSGIKKPLQI
+591 GKALSSIEKPLQI
-604 FSDIKGSIVGVL
+604 FGDIKGSIVGVL
-616 DGVRDALSSWKTSID
+616 DGIRDALSSWKTSID

-682 GFGGGIKGFGSIA
+682 GFGGGIKGLGSIA

-745 QKKMLGVGL
+745 QKKILGVGL
-754 AMVGVATAVV
+754 AMVNVAVAVV

-808 AFALTIAAGAL
+808 AL
-819 ITLSLALKIFQTL
+819 
-832 QWEDIAKGIV
+832 
-842 AIGGSLGVLALFLT
+842 
-856 AMNDNIKGAF
+856 
-866 ALTIAAG
+866 
-873 ALITLSLALKI
+873 
-884 FQTLQWEDI
+884 
-893 AKGIVAI
+893 
-900 GGSLGV
+900 
-906 LALFLTAMNNN
+906 
-917 VKGAFALTI
+917 ALTI
-926 VAGSLIV
+926 VAGSLII

-981 GALTLVGV
+981 GALALVGV

-1040 ILDGITSLIV
+1040 ILDGITSLV
-1050 TIGETLP
+1050 LTIGETLP

-1074 DENGPM
+1074 DENGPL
-1080 IFEKVISIITGLLE
+1080 IFEKVLSIITGLLE

-1114 IRGISEKMDDITQAG
+1114 IRGISEKMDDIAQAG
-1129 FELLIS
+1129 FDLLIS
-1135 FIDGISK
+1135 FIDGLSK
-1142 AIDENFDDLM
+1142 AIDENFTDLL

-1185 IDGFIKGMGDMIDSV
+1185 IEGFIKGMGDMIDAV

-1220 IESPSKVFRKIGVY
+1220 INSPSKVFRKIGVY

-1251 NSAIGVGKTAKTAM
+1251 NSAIGIGKTAKTAM

-1305 NSWNGYSIDGTVN
+1305 DSWNGYSIDGTVN

-1335 LTASMLDQLKKLG
+1335 LTASMLEQLKKLG
-1348 NTMSGEKNTTIT
+1348 NTMSGEKKTTIT

>member
-98 AKSLTIDPISTG
+98 AKSLTIDPISNG

-137 LEKLNWFTD
+137 LERLNWFTD

-380 NTRNE
+380 NARNE
-385 LLSQWSELGGQKALI
+385 LLSQWNELGGQKALI
-400 ESLMG
+400 ESLIG
-405 IVGQLKDMLDI
+405 IVSQFKDMLDI

-440 RDFVQSISDF
+440 RNFVQSISDF

-518 NIFIT
+518 NIFVT

-571 KVDVPKLIN
+571 KVDMPKLIN

-653 SIESDKLMKSVVAI
+653 SIESDKLMKSVAAI

-707 LASAMKTLSK
+707 LASAMKKLSK
-717 IPEDDIGRS
+717 IPEEDIGRS
-726 IAALVGVMAILTAT
+726 IAALVGVMIILTAT
-740 ARAFP
+740 AHAFP

-754 AMVGVATAVV
+754 AMVSVATAVV

-842 AIGGSLGVLALFLT
+842 AIGGSLGVLALFLN
-856 AMNDNIKGAF
+856 AMNSNIKGAF

-906 LALFLTAMNNN
+906 LALFLTAMNDNI
-917 VKGAFALTI
+917 KGAFALTI

-945 FTNMLVAL
+945 FTKMLVSL
-953 GALAGTFLVLG
+953 GALAGTFAVLG

-981 GALTLVGV
+981 GALALVGV
-989 AILAFGAGLALTG
+989 SILAFGAGLALTG

-1050 TIGETLP
+1050 TIGEALP
-1057 LIVTTILD
+1057 LIVTTILN

-1074 DENGPM
+1074 DENGPL
-1080 IFEKVISIITGLLE
+1080 IFEKVLSIITGLLE
-1094 AIANNIQPIVEAGIE
+1094 AIANNMQPIVEAGIE

-1114 IRGISEKMDDITQAG
+1114 IRGISEKMDDIAQAG
-1129 FELLIS
+1129 FDLLIS
-1135 FIDGISK
+1135 FIDGLSK
-1142 AIDENFDDLM
+1142 AIDENFTDLL

-1164 SVVEFL
+1164 SVIEFL

-1185 IDGFIKGMGDMIDSV
+1185 IEGFIKGMGDMIDAV

-1207 AKAAVRTV
+1207 AKAAIRTV

-1220 IESPSKVFRKIGVY
+1220 INSPSKVFRKIGVY

-1239 ALGLEDSENSIA
+1239 ALGLEDSENSIT
-1251 NSAIGVGKTAKTAM
+1251 NSAIGIGKTAKTAM

-1272 SDVVN
+1272 SDIVN

-1305 NSWNGYSIDGTVN
+1305 DSWNGYSIDGTVN

-1335 LTASMLDQLKKLG
+1335 LTASMLEQLKKLG

>member
-137 LEKLNWFTD
+137 LERLNWFTD

-245 DGTYSSLV
+245 DDTYTSLV

-302 TASQAIKELN
+302 TASQAIKELD

-355 GNAEQATSTWTDLA
+355 GNAERATSTWTDLA
-369 EIMYDIFAEPG
+369 EMMFDIFAEPG

-385 LLSQWSELGGQKALI
+385 LLSQWSELGGQAALI

-431 RLVEITENF
+431 RLVEITKNF

-479 WTVVRSIIDN
+479 WTVVQSIIDN

-518 NIFIT
+518 NIFVT

-541 ASPHITNIFSAIGK
+541 ASPYIKNIFSAIGK

-571 KVDVPKLIN
+571 KGDVPKLIN
-580 SLSLASISVFL
+580 SLSLASISVFI

-682 GFGGGIKGFGSIA
+682 GFGGGIKGLGSIA

-717 IPEDDIGRS
+717 IPEEDIGRS

-740 ARAFP
+740 AHAFP

-754 AMVGVATAVV
+754 AMVSVATAVV

-842 AIGGSLGVLALFLT
+842 AIGGSLGILALFLT
-856 AMNDNIKGAF
+856 AMNDNI
-866 ALTIAAG
+866 
-873 ALITLSLALKI
+873 
-884 FQTLQWEDI
+884 
-893 AKGIVAI
+893 
-900 GGSLGV
+900 
-906 LALFLTAMNNN
+906 
-917 VKGAFALTI
+917 KGAFALTI

-945 FTNMLVAL
+945 FTSMLVAL
-953 GALAGTFLVLG
+953 VALAGTFAVLG

-981 GALTLVGV
+981 GALALVGV
-989 AILAFGAGLALTG
+989 SILAFGAGLALTG

-1040 ILDGITSLIV
+1040 ILDGITSLV
-1050 TIGETLP
+1050 LTIGETLP

-1074 DENGPM
+1074 DENGPL
-1080 IFEKVISIITGLLE
+1080 IFEKVLSIITGLLE

-1114 IRGISEKMDDITQAG
+1114 IRGISEKMDDIAQAG
-1129 FELLIS
+1129 FDLLIS
-1135 FIDGISK
+1135 FIDGLSK
-1142 AIDENFDDLM
+1142 AIDENFTDLL

-1185 IDGFIKGMGDMIDSV
+1185 IEGFIKGMGDMIDAV

-1220 IESPSKVFRKIGVY
+1220 INSPSKVFRKIGVY

-1277 GIDTQPTIRPILD
+1277 SIDTQPTIRPILD

-1305 NSWNGYSIDGTVN
+1305 DSWNGYSIDGTVN

-1335 LTASMLDQLKKLG
+1335 LTASMLEQLKKLG

>member
-137 LEKLNWFTD
+137 LERLNWFTD

-245 DGTYSSLV
+245 DDTYSSLV

-302 TASQAIKELN
+302 TASQAIKELD

-332 EDAINS
+332 DDAINS

-355 GNAEQATSTWTDLA
+355 GNAERATSTWTDLA
-369 EIMYDIFAEPG
+369 EMMFDIFAEPG

-400 ESLMG
+400 ESLIG
-405 IVGQLKDMLDI
+405 IVGQFKDMLDI

-450 IQKHR
+450 LQKHR

-479 WTVVRSIIDN
+479 WTVVQSILGN
-489 SGSLVPTLL
+489 SESLVPTLL

-518 NIFIT
+518 NIFVT

-541 ASPHITNIFSAIGK
+541 ASPHIKNIFSAIGQ
-555 GAAFVS
+555 GATFVS

-571 KVDVPKLIN
+571 KGDVPKLIN
-580 SLSLASISVFL
+580 SLSIASISVFI
-591 GKALSGIKKPLQI
+591 GKALSSIEKPLQI
-604 FSDIKGSIVGVL
+604 FGDIKSSIVGVL

-631 AKSLLNISIS
+631 AKSLLTISIS

-682 GFGGGIKGFGSIA
+682 GFGGGIKGLGTIA

-717 IPEDDIGRS
+717 IPEDDLGRS
-726 IAALVGVMAILTAT
+726 IVALVAVMATLTAT

-745 QKKMLGVGL
+745 QKKMLGIGL

-783 GIVAIGGSLGVLA
+783 GIAAIGGSLGVLA

-866 ALTIAAG
+866 ALTI
-873 ALITLSLALKI
+873 
-884 FQTLQWEDI
+884 
-893 AKGIVAI
+893 
-900 GGSLGV
+900 
-906 LALFLTAMNNN
+906 
-917 VKGAFALTI
+917 

-945 FTNMLVAL
+945 FTSMLVAL
-953 GALAGTFLVLG
+953 VALAGTFAVLG

-981 GALTLVGV
+981 GALALVGV
-989 AILAFGAGLALTG
+989 SILAFGAGLALTG

-1040 ILDGITSLIV
+1040 ILDGITSLVV

-1057 LIVTTILD
+1057 LIVTTILN

-1080 IFEKVISIITGLLE
+1080 IFEKVLSIITGLLE
-1094 AIANNIQPIVEAGIE
+1094 AIANNMQPIVEAGIE

-1114 IRGISEKMDDITQAG
+1114 IRGISEKMDDIAQAG
-1129 FELLIS
+1129 FDLLIS
-1135 FIDGISK
+1135 FINGLSK
-1142 AIDENFDDLM
+1142 AIDENFTDLL

-1185 IDGFIKGMGDMIDSV
+1185 IEGFIKGMGDMIDAV

-1220 IESPSKVFRKIGVY
+1220 INSPSKVFRKIGVY

-1251 NSAIGVGKTAKTAM
+1251 NSAIGVGKTAKTVM

-1305 NSWNGYSIDGTVN
+1305 DSWNGYSIDGTVN
-1318 LAKTTMGSLPL
+1318 MAKTTMGSLPL
-1329 QPNSTS
+1329 QPNNTS
-1335 LTASMLDQLKKLG
+1335 LTASMLEQIKKLG
-1348 NTMSGEKNTTIT
+1348 NTMSGEKKTTIT

-1365 TGDNPREI
+1365 TGDNPHEI

>member
-50 SDSANRIDFS
+50 SDSANSIDFS

-137 LEKLNWFTD
+137 LERLNWFTD

-245 DGTYSSLV
+245 DDTYSSLV

-302 TASQAIKELN
+302 TASQAIKELD

-380 NTRNE
+380 DTRNE

-400 ESLMG
+400 ESLIGM
-405 IVGQLKDMLDI
+405 VSQFKDMLDI

-479 WTVVRSIIDN
+479 WTVVQSILSN

-518 NIFIT
+518 NIFVT

-541 ASPHITNIFSAIGK
+541 ASPHIKNIFSAIGQ

-561 KVLSKLFSNI
+561 EVLSKLFSNI
-571 KVDVPKLIN
+571 KGDVPKLIN
-580 SLSLASISVFL
+580 SLSIASISVFI
-591 GKALSGIKKPLQI
+591 GKTLSSIEKPLQI
-604 FSDIKGSIVGVL
+604 FGDIKSSIVGVL

-653 SIESDKLMKSVVAI
+653 SIESDKLTKSVVAI

-682 GFGGGIKGFGSIA
+682 GFGGGIKGLGSIA

-717 IPEDDIGRS
+717 IPEEDIGRS
-726 IAALVGVMAILTAT
+726 IAALVGVMVILTAT

-745 QKKMLGVGL
+745 QKKMLGIGL

-808 AFALTIAAGAL
+808 AFALTI
-819 ITLSLALKIFQTL
+819 
-832 QWEDIAKGIV
+832 
-842 AIGGSLGVLALFLT
+842 
-856 AMNDNIKGAF
+856 
-866 ALTIAAG
+866 
-873 ALITLSLALKI
+873 
-884 FQTLQWEDI
+884 
-893 AKGIVAI
+893 
-900 GGSLGV
+900 
-906 LALFLTAMNNN
+906 
-917 VKGAFALTI
+917 
-926 VAGSLIV
+926 VAGSLII

-945 FTNMLVAL
+945 FTSMLVAL
-953 GALAGTFLVLG
+953 GALAGTFIVLG

-981 GALTLVGV
+981 GALALVGV

-1040 ILDGITSLIV
+1040 ILDGITSLVV

-1080 IFEKVISIITGLLE
+1080 IFEKVLSIITGLLE

-1114 IRGISEKMDDITQAG
+1114 IRGISEKMDDIAQAG
-1129 FELLIS
+1129 FDLLIS
-1135 FIDGISK
+1135 FIDGLSK
-1142 AIDENFDDLM
+1142 AIDENFTDLL

-1185 IDGFIKGMGDMIDSV
+1185 IEGFIKGMGDMIDAV

-1220 IESPSKVFRKIGVY
+1220 INSPSKVFRKIGVY

-1305 NSWNGYSIDGTVN
+1305 DSWNGYSIDGTVN

-1335 LTASMLDQLKKLG
+1335 LTASMLEQLKKLG
-1348 NTMSGEKNTTIT
+1348 NTMSGEKKTTIT

>member
-137 LEKLNWFTD
+137 LERLNWFTD

-245 DGTYSSLV
+245 DDTYSSLV

-302 TASQAIKELN
+302 TASQAIKELD

-355 GNAEQATSTWTDLA
+355 GNAERATSTWTDLA
-369 EIMYDIFAEPG
+369 EMMFDIFAEPG
-380 NTRNE
+380 NNRNE

-479 WTVVRSIIDN
+479 WTVVQSIIDN

-518 NIFIT
+518 NIFVT

-541 ASPHITNIFSAIGK
+541 ASPYIKNIFSAIGK

-571 KVDVPKLIN
+571 KGDVPKLIN
-580 SLSLASISVFL
+580 SLSLASISVFI
-591 GKALSGIKKPLQI
+591 GKALSSIEKPLQI
-604 FSDIKGSIVGVL
+604 FGDIKGSIVGVL
-616 DGVRDALSSWKTSID
+616 DGIRDALSSWKTSID

-682 GFGGGIKGFGSIA
+682 GFGGGIKGLGSIA

-745 QKKMLGVGL
+745 QKKILGVGL
-754 AMVGVATAVV
+754 AMVNVAVAVV

-808 AFALTIAAGAL
+808 ALALTIAAGAL

-856 AMNDNIKGAF
+856 AMNDNIKGA
-866 ALTIAAG
+866 L
-873 ALITLSLALKI
+873 
-884 FQTLQWEDI
+884 
-893 AKGIVAI
+893 
-900 GGSLGV
+900 
-906 LALFLTAMNNN
+906 
-917 VKGAFALTI
+917 ALTI
-926 VAGSLIV
+926 VAGSLII

-981 GALTLVGV
+981 GALALVGV

-1029 VSAIVTGIIQA
+1029 VSAIMTGIIQA
-1040 ILDGITSLIV
+1040 ILDGITSLV
-1050 TIGETLP
+1050 LTIGETLP

-1074 DENGPM
+1074 DENGPL
-1080 IFEKVISIITGLLE
+1080 IFEKVLSIITGLLE

-1114 IRGISEKMDDITQAG
+1114 IRGISEKMDDIAQAG
-1129 FELLIS
+1129 FDLLIS
-1135 FIDGISK
+1135 FIDGLSK
-1142 AIDENFDDLM
+1142 AIDENFTDLL

-1185 IDGFIKGMGDMIDSV
+1185 IEGFIKGMGDMIDAV

-1220 IESPSKVFRKIGVY
+1220 INSPSKVFRKIGVY

-1277 GIDTQPTIRPILD
+1277 SIDTQPTIRPILD

-1305 NSWNGYSIDGTVN
+1305 DSWNGYSIDGTVN

-1335 LTASMLDQLKKLG
+1335 LTASMLEQLKKLG

>member
-137 LEKLNWFTD
+137 LERLNWFTD

-479 WTVVRSIIDN
+479 WTVVQSIIDN

-507 VTSLSKSIEEG
+507 VTSLSKSIEKG
-518 NIFIT
+518 NIFVT

-740 ARAFP
+740 AHAFP

-754 AMVGVATAVV
+754 AMVGVATAIV

-842 AIGGSLGVLALFLT
+842 AIGGSIGVLALFLT

-917 VKGAFALTI
+917 IKGAFALTI

-1040 ILDGITSLIV
+1040 ILDGITSLVV

-1057 LIVTTILD
+1057 LIVTTILN

-1074 DENGPM
+1074 DENGPL

-1114 IRGISEKMDDITQAG
+1114 IRGISEKMDDIAQAG

-1185 IDGFIKGMGDMIDSV
+1185 IDGFIKGMGDMIDAV

-1220 IESPSKVFRKIGVY
+1220 INSPSKVFRKIGVY

-1251 NSAIGVGKTAKTAM
+1251 NSAIGIGKTAKTAM

-1272 SDVVN
+1272 SDIVN

-1329 QPNSTS
+1329 QPNNAS
-1335 LTASMLDQLKKLG
+1335 LTASMLDQIKKLG
-1348 NTMSGEKNTTIT
+1348 NAMSGEKNTTIT

>member
-1 MSKTIDEKVVEMRFD
+1 MEGGHESMSKTIDEKVVEMRFD

-137 LEKLNWFTD
+137 LERLNWFTD

-245 DGTYSSLV
+245 DDTYSSLV

-302 TASQAIKELN
+302 TASQAIKELD

-369 EIMYDIFAEPG
+369 ETMYDIFAEPG
-380 NTRNE
+380 NARNE
-385 LLSQWSELGGQKALI
+385 LLSQWNELGGQAALI

-431 RLVEITENF
+431 RLVEITKNF

-479 WTVVRSIIDN
+479 WTVVQSIIDN

-518 NIFIT
+518 NIFVT

-541 ASPHITNIFSAIGK
+541 ASPYIKNIFSAIGK

-571 KVDVPKLIN
+571 KGDVPKLIN
-580 SLSLASISVFL
+580 SLSLASISVFI
-591 GKALSGIKKPLQI
+591 GKALSSIEKPLQI
-604 FSDIKGSIVGVL
+604 FGDIKGSIVGVL
-616 DGVRDALSSWKTSID
+616 DGIRDALSSWKTSID

-682 GFGGGIKGFGSIA
+682 GFGGGIKGLGSIA

-745 QKKMLGVGL
+745 QKKILGVGL
-754 AMVGVATAVV
+754 AMVNVAVAVV

-808 AFALTIAAGAL
+808 AL
-819 ITLSLALKIFQTL
+819 
-832 QWEDIAKGIV
+832 
-842 AIGGSLGVLALFLT
+842 
-856 AMNDNIKGAF
+856 
-866 ALTIAAG
+866 
-873 ALITLSLALKI
+873 
-884 FQTLQWEDI
+884 
-893 AKGIVAI
+893 
-900 GGSLGV
+900 
-906 LALFLTAMNNN
+906 
-917 VKGAFALTI
+917 ALTI
-926 VAGSLIV
+926 VAGSLII

-981 GALTLVGV
+981 GALALVGV

-1040 ILDGITSLIV
+1040 ILDGITSLV
-1050 TIGETLP
+1050 LTIGETLP

-1074 DENGPM
+1074 DENGPL
-1080 IFEKVISIITGLLE
+1080 IFEKVLSIITGLLE

-1114 IRGISEKMDDITQAG
+1114 IRGISEKMDDIAQAG
-1129 FELLIS
+1129 FDLLIS
-1135 FIDGISK
+1135 FIDGLSK
-1142 AIDENFDDLM
+1142 AIDENFTDLL

-1185 IDGFIKGMGDMIDSV
+1185 IEGFIKGMGDMIDAV

-1220 IESPSKVFRKIGVY
+1220 INSPSKVFRKIGVY

-1277 GIDTQPTIRPILD
+1277 SIDTQPTIRPILD

-1305 NSWNGYSIDGTVN
+1305 DSWNGYSIDGTVN

-1335 LTASMLDQLKKLG
+1335 LTASMLEQLKKLG

>member
-137 LEKLNWFTD
+137 LERLNWFTD

-245 DGTYSSLV
+245 DDTYTSLV

-302 TASQAIKELN
+302 TASQAIKELD

-355 GNAEQATSTWTDLA
+355 GNAERATSTWTDLA
-369 EIMYDIFAEPG
+369 EMMFDIFAEPG

-385 LLSQWSELGGQKALI
+385 LLSQWSELGGQAALI

-431 RLVEITENF
+431 RLVEITKNF

-479 WTVVRSIIDN
+479 WTVVQSIIDN

-518 NIFIT
+518 NIFVT

-541 ASPHITNIFSAIGK
+541 ASPHIKNIFSVIGQ

-571 KVDVPKLIN
+571 KGDMPKLIN

-631 AKSLLNISIS
+631 AKSLLTISIS

-682 GFGGGIKGFGSIA
+682 GFGGGLKGLGSIA

-754 AMVGVATAVV
+754 AMVNVAVAVV

-783 GIVAIGGSLGVLA
+783 GIVAIGGS
-796 LFLTAMNDNIKG
+796 I
-808 AFALTIAAGAL
+808 
-819 ITLSLALKIFQTL
+819 
-832 QWEDIAKGIV
+832 
-842 AIGGSLGVLALFLT
+842 GVLALFLT

-917 VKGAFALTI
+917 IKGAFALTI

-945 FTNMLVAL
+945 FTSMLVAL

-981 GALTLVGV
+981 GALALVGV

-1040 ILDGITSLIV
+1040 ILDGITSLV
-1050 TIGETLP
+1050 LTIGETLP

-1080 IFEKVISIITGLLE
+1080 IFEKVLSIITGLLE

-1114 IRGISEKMDDITQAG
+1114 IRGISEKMDDIAQAG
-1129 FELLIS
+1129 FDLLIS
-1135 FIDGISK
+1135 FIDGLSK
-1142 AIDENFDDLM
+1142 AIDENFTDLL

-1185 IDGFIKGMGDMIDSV
+1185 IEGFIKGMGDMIDAV

-1220 IESPSKVFRKIGVY
+1220 INSPSKVFRKIGVY

-1272 SDVVN
+1272 SDVIN

-1305 NSWNGYSIDGTVN
+1305 DSWNGYSIDGTVN

-1329 QPNSTS
+1329 QPNNAS
-1335 LTASMLDQLKKLG
+1335 LTASMLEQLKKLG
-1348 NTMSGEKNTTIT
+1348 NTMSGEKKTTIT

>member
-137 LEKLNWFTD
+137 LERLNWFTD

-380 NTRNE
+380 NARNE
-385 LLSQWSELGGQKALI
+385 LLSQWNELGGQKALI
-400 ESLMG
+400 ESLIG
-405 IVGQLKDMLDI
+405 IVSQFKDMLDI

-518 NIFIT
+518 NIFVT

-740 ARAFP
+740 AHAFP

-754 AMVGVATAVV
+754 AMVGVATAIV

-856 AMNDNIKGAF
+856 AMNNNI
-866 ALTIAAG
+866 
-873 ALITLSLALKI
+873 
-884 FQTLQWEDI
+884 
-893 AKGIVAI
+893 
-900 GGSLGV
+900 
-906 LALFLTAMNNN
+906 
-917 VKGAFALTI
+917 KGAFALTI
-926 VAGSLIV
+926 VAGSLII

-981 GALTLVGV
+981 GALALVGV

-1040 ILDGITSLIV
+1040 ILDGITSLVV

-1080 IFEKVISIITGLLE
+1080 IFEKVLSIITGLLE

-1114 IRGISEKMDDITQAG
+1114 IRGISEKMDDIAQAG
-1129 FELLIS
+1129 FDLLIS
-1135 FIDGISK
+1135 FIDGLSK
-1142 AIDENFDDLM
+1142 AIDENFTDLL

-1185 IDGFIKGMGDMIDSV
+1185 IDGFIQGMGDMIDSV

-1335 LTASMLDQLKKLG
+1335 LTASMLEQLKKLG

>member
-137 LEKLNWFTD
+137 LERLNWFTD

-245 DGTYSSLV
+245 DDTYSSLV

-302 TASQAIKELN
+302 TASQAIKELD

-355 GNAEQATSTWTDLA
+355 GNAERATSTWTDLA
-369 EIMYDIFAEPG
+369 EMMFDIFAEPG
-380 NTRNE
+380 NARNE
-385 LLSQWSELGGQKALI
+385 LLSQWNELGGQKALI

-479 WTVVRSIIDN
+479 WTVVQSIIDN

-518 NIFIT
+518 NIFVT

-541 ASPHITNIFSAIGK
+541 ASPYIKNIFSTIGQ
-555 GAAFVS
+555 GATFVS

-571 KVDVPKLIN
+571 KGDMPKLIN

-631 AKSLLNISIS
+631 ATSLLAIAIS
-641 IGILAGSLMLIS
+641 IGILAGSLMRIS

-682 GFGGGIKGFGSIA
+682 GFGGGLKGLGSIA

-717 IPEDDIGRS
+717 IPEEDIGRS
-726 IAALVGVMAILTAT
+726 IAALVGVMVILTAT

-754 AMVGVATAVV
+754 AMVSVATAVV

-808 AFALTIAAGAL
+808 AFALTI
-819 ITLSLALKIFQTL
+819 
-832 QWEDIAKGIV
+832 
-842 AIGGSLGVLALFLT
+842 
-856 AMNDNIKGAF
+856 
-866 ALTIAAG
+866 
-873 ALITLSLALKI
+873 
-884 FQTLQWEDI
+884 
-893 AKGIVAI
+893 
-900 GGSLGV
+900 
-906 LALFLTAMNNN
+906 
-917 VKGAFALTI
+917 
-926 VAGSLIV
+926 VAGSLII

-981 GALTLVGV
+981 GALALVGV

-1040 ILDGITSLIV
+1040 ILDGITSLV
-1050 TIGETLP
+1050 LTIGETLP

-1074 DENGPM
+1074 DENGPL
-1080 IFEKVISIITGLLE
+1080 IFEKVLSIITGLLE

-1114 IRGISEKMDDITQAG
+1114 IRGISEKMDDIAQAG
-1129 FELLIS
+1129 FDLLIS
-1135 FIDGISK
+1135 FIDGLSK
-1142 AIDENFDDLM
+1142 AIDENFTDLL

-1185 IDGFIKGMGDMIDSV
+1185 IEGFIKGMGDMIDAV

-1220 IESPSKVFRKIGVY
+1220 INSPSKVFRKIGVY

-1239 ALGLEDSENSIA
+1239 ALGLEDSENSIT

-1305 NSWNGYSIDGTVN
+1305 DSWNGYSIDGTVN

-1329 QPNSTS
+1329 QSNNAS
-1335 LTASMLDQLKKLG
+1335 LTASMLEQIRKLG
-1348 NTMSGEKNTTIT
+1348 NAMSGEKNTTIT

>member
-137 LEKLNWFTD
+137 LERLNWFTD

-245 DGTYSSLV
+245 DDTYSSLV

-302 TASQAIKELN
+302 TASQAIKELD

-332 EDAINS
+332 DDAINS

-380 NTRNE
+380 DTRNE

-400 ESLMG
+400 ESLIG
-405 IVGQLKDMLDI
+405 IVSQFKDMLDI

-479 WTVVRSIIDN
+479 WTVVQSIIDN

-518 NIFIT
+518 NIFVT
-523 IGEKIGGVLKWLT
+523 IGEKIGSVLKWLT

-541 ASPHITNIFSAIGK
+541 ASPHIKNIFSTIGQ
-555 GAAFVS
+555 GATFVS

-571 KVDVPKLIN
+571 KGDMPKLIN
-580 SLSLASISVFL
+580 SLSLASISVFI
-591 GKALSGIKKPLQI
+591 GKALSSIEKPLQI
-604 FSDIKGSIVGVL
+604 FGNIKSSIVGVL

-631 AKSLLNISIS
+631 AKSLLTISIS

-682 GFGGGIKGFGSIA
+682 GFGGGIKGLGSIA

-717 IPEDDIGRS
+717 IPEEDIGRS
-726 IAALVGVMAILTAT
+726 IAALVGVMVILTAT

-745 QKKMLGVGL
+745 QKKMLGIGL

-866 ALTIAAG
+866 ALTI
-873 ALITLSLALKI
+873 
-884 FQTLQWEDI
+884 
-893 AKGIVAI
+893 
-900 GGSLGV
+900 
-906 LALFLTAMNNN
+906 
-917 VKGAFALTI
+917 

-945 FTNMLVAL
+945 FTSMLVAL
-953 GALAGTFLVLG
+953 VALAGTFAVLG

-981 GALTLVGV
+981 GALALVGV
-989 AILAFGAGLALTG
+989 SILAFGAGLALTG

-1040 ILDGITSLIV
+1040 ILDGITSLVV

-1057 LIVTTILD
+1057 LIVTTILN

-1080 IFEKVISIITGLLE
+1080 IFEKVLSIITGLLE
-1094 AIANNIQPIVEAGIE
+1094 AIANNMQPIVEAGIE

-1114 IRGISEKMDDITQAG
+1114 IRGISEKMDDIAQAG
-1129 FELLIS
+1129 FDLLIS
-1135 FIDGISK
+1135 FIDGLSK
-1142 AIDENFDDLM
+1142 AIDENFTDLL

-1185 IDGFIKGMGDMIDSV
+1185 IEGFIKGMGDMIDAV

-1220 IESPSKVFRKIGVY
+1220 INSPSKVFRKIGVY

-1305 NSWNGYSIDGTVN
+1305 DSWNGYSIDGTVN
-1318 LAKTTMGSLPL
+1318 MAKTTMGSLPL
-1329 QPNSTS
+1329 QPNNAS
-1335 LTASMLDQLKKLG
+1335 LTASMLEQIKKLG
-1348 NTMSGEKNTTIT
+1348 NTMSGEKKTTIT

>member
-137 LEKLNWFTD
+137 LERLNWFTD

-245 DGTYSSLV
+245 DDTYSSLV

-302 TASQAIKELN
+302 TASQAIKELD

-355 GNAEQATSTWTDLA
+355 GNAERATSTWTDLA
-369 EIMYDIFAEPG
+369 EMMFDIFAEPG
-380 NTRNE
+380 NNRNE

-479 WTVVRSIIDN
+479 WTVVQSIIDN

-518 NIFIT
+518 NIFVT

-541 ASPHITNIFSAIGK
+541 ASPYIKNIFSAIGK

-571 KVDVPKLIN
+571 KGDVPKLIN
-580 SLSLASISVFL
+580 SLSLASISVFI
-591 GKALSGIKKPLQI
+591 GKALSSIEKPLQI
-604 FSDIKGSIVGVL
+604 FGDIKGSIVGVL
-616 DGVRDALSSWKTSID
+616 DGIRDALSSWKTSID

-682 GFGGGIKGFGSIA
+682 GFGGGIKGLGSIA

-745 QKKMLGVGL
+745 QKKILGVGL
-754 AMVGVATAVV
+754 AMVNVAVAVV

-808 AFALTIAAGAL
+808 ALALTIAAGAL

-856 AMNDNIKGAF
+856 AMNDNIKGA
-866 ALTIAAG
+866 L
-873 ALITLSLALKI
+873 
-884 FQTLQWEDI
+884 
-893 AKGIVAI
+893 
-900 GGSLGV
+900 
-906 LALFLTAMNNN
+906 
-917 VKGAFALTI
+917 ALTI
-926 VAGSLIV
+926 VAGSLII

-981 GALTLVGV
+981 GALALVGV

-1040 ILDGITSLIV
+1040 ILDGITSLV
-1050 TIGETLP
+1050 LTIGETLP

-1074 DENGPM
+1074 DENGPL
-1080 IFEKVISIITGLLE
+1080 IFEKVLSIITGLLE

-1114 IRGISEKMDDITQAG
+1114 IRGISEKMDDIAQAG
-1129 FELLIS
+1129 FDLLIS
-1135 FIDGISK
+1135 FIDGLSK
-1142 AIDENFDDLM
+1142 AIDENFTDLL

-1185 IDGFIKGMGDMIDSV
+1185 IEGFIKGMGDMIDAV

-1220 IESPSKVFRKIGVY
+1220 INSPSKVFRKIGVY

-1277 GIDTQPTIRPILD
+1277 SIDTQPTIRPILD

-1305 NSWNGYSIDGTVN
+1305 DSWNGYSIDGTVN

-1335 LTASMLDQLKKLG
+1335 LTASMLEQLKKLG

>member
-137 LEKLNWFTD
+137 LERLNWFTD

-171 SVTAMEGIANW
+171 SVMAMEGIANW

-291 QIYDY
+291 QIYEY

-479 WTVVRSIIDN
+479 WTVVQSIIDN

-518 NIFIT
+518 NIFVT

-541 ASPHITNIFSAIGK
+541 ASPHITNISSAIGK

-682 GFGGGIKGFGSIA
+682 GFGGGIKGFGSIV

-740 ARAFP
+740 AHAFP

-754 AMVGVATAVV
+754 AMVGVATAIV

-783 GIVAIGGSLGVLA
+783 GIVAIGGS
-796 LFLTAMNDNIKG
+796 I
-808 AFALTIAAGAL
+808 
-819 ITLSLALKIFQTL
+819 
-832 QWEDIAKGIV
+832 
-842 AIGGSLGVLALFLT
+842 GVLALFLT

-917 VKGAFALTI
+917 IKGAFALTI

-945 FTNMLVAL
+945 FTSMLVAL

-1040 ILDGITSLIV
+1040 ILDGITNLVV
-1050 TIGETLP
+1050 TIGETVP
-1057 LIVTTILD
+1057 LIVTTILN

-1074 DENGPM
+1074 DENGPL
-1080 IFEKVISIITGLLE
+1080 IFEKVLSIITGLLE

-1114 IRGISEKMDDITQAG
+1114 IRGISEKMDDIAQAG
-1129 FELLIS
+1129 FDLLIS
-1135 FIDGISK
+1135 FIDGLSK

-1335 LTASMLDQLKKLG
+1335 LTASMLEQLKKLG

>member
-137 LEKLNWFTD
+137 LERLNWFTD

-245 DGTYSSLV
+245 DDTYSSLV

-302 TASQAIKELN
+302 TASQAIKELD

-355 GNAEQATSTWTDLA
+355 GNAERATSTWTDLA
-369 EIMYDIFAEPG
+369 EMMFDIFAEPG

-385 LLSQWSELGGQKALI
+385 LLSQWSELGGQAALI

-431 RLVEITENF
+431 RLVEITKNF

-479 WTVVRSIIDN
+479 WTVVQSIIDN

-518 NIFIT
+518 NIFVT

-571 KVDVPKLIN
+571 KGDVPKLIN
-580 SLSLASISVFL
+580 SLSLASISVFI
-591 GKALSGIKKPLQI
+591 GKALSSIEKPLQI
-604 FSDIKGSIVGVL
+604 FGDIKGSIVGVL
-616 DGVRDALSSWKTSID
+616 DGIRDALSSWKTSID

-682 GFGGGIKGFGSIA
+682 GFGGGIKGLGSIA

-745 QKKMLGVGL
+745 QKKILGVGL
-754 AMVGVATAVV
+754 AMVNVAVAVV

-808 AFALTIAAGAL
+808 AFALTIAAG
-819 ITLSLALKIFQTL
+819 
-832 QWEDIAKGIV
+832 
-842 AIGGSLGVLALFLT
+842 
-856 AMNDNIKGAF
+856 
-866 ALTIAAG
+866 
-873 ALITLSLALKI
+873 
-884 FQTLQWEDI
+884 
-893 AKGIVAI
+893 
-900 GGSLGV
+900 
-906 LALFLTAMNNN
+906 
-917 VKGAFALTI
+917 
-926 VAGSLIV
+926 SLII

-945 FTNMLVAL
+945 FTSMLVAL

-981 GALTLVGV
+981 GALALVGV

-1040 ILDGITSLIV
+1040 ILDGITSLV
-1050 TIGETLP
+1050 LTIGETLP

-1074 DENGPM
+1074 DENGPL
-1080 IFEKVISIITGLLE
+1080 IFEKVLSIITGLLE

-1114 IRGISEKMDDITQAG
+1114 IRGISEKMDDIAQAG
-1129 FELLIS
+1129 FDLLIS
-1135 FIDGISK
+1135 FIDGLSK
-1142 AIDENFDDLM
+1142 AIDENFTDLL

-1185 IDGFIKGMGDMIDSV
+1185 IEGFIKGMGDMIDAV

-1220 IESPSKVFRKIGVY
+1220 INSPSKVFRKIGVY

-1277 GIDTQPTIRPILD
+1277 SIDTQPTIRPILD

-1305 NSWNGYSIDGTVN
+1305 DSWNGYSIDGTVN
-1318 LAKTTMGSLPL
+1318 MAKTTMGSLPL
-1329 QPNSTS
+1329 QPNNAS
-1335 LTASMLDQLKKLG
+1335 LTASMLEQIKKLG
-1348 NTMSGEKNTTIT
+1348 NTMSGEKKTTIT

>member
-137 LEKLNWFTD
+137 LERLNWFTD

-245 DGTYSSLV
+245 DDTYSSLV

-302 TASQAIKELN
+302 TASQAIKELD

-355 GNAEQATSTWTDLA
+355 GNAERATSTWTDLA
-369 EIMYDIFAEPG
+369 EMMFDIFAEPG

-479 WTVVRSIIDN
+479 WTVVQSIIDN

-518 NIFIT
+518 NIFVT

-571 KVDVPKLIN
+571 KGDVPKLIN
-580 SLSLASISVFL
+580 SLSLASISVFI
-591 GKALSGIKKPLQI
+591 GKALSSIEKPLQI
-604 FSDIKGSIVGVL
+604 FGDIKGSIVGVL
-616 DGVRDALSSWKTSID
+616 DGIRDALSSWKTSID

-682 GFGGGIKGFGSIA
+682 GFGGGLKGLGSIA

-717 IPEDDIGRS
+717 IPEEDIGRS
-726 IAALVGVMAILTAT
+726 IAALVGVMVILTAT

-754 AMVGVATAVV
+754 AMVSVATAVV

-856 AMNDNIKGAF
+856 AMNDNIKGA
-866 ALTIAAG
+866 L
-873 ALITLSLALKI
+873 
-884 FQTLQWEDI
+884 
-893 AKGIVAI
+893 
-900 GGSLGV
+900 
-906 LALFLTAMNNN
+906 
-917 VKGAFALTI
+917 ALTI
-926 VAGSLIV
+926 VAGSLII

-981 GALTLVGV
+981 GALALVGV

-1040 ILDGITSLIV
+1040 ILDGITSLV
-1050 TIGETLP
+1050 LTIGETLP

-1074 DENGPM
+1074 DENGPL
-1080 IFEKVISIITGLLE
+1080 IFEKVLSIITGLLE

-1114 IRGISEKMDDITQAG
+1114 IRGISEKMDDIAQAG
-1129 FELLIS
+1129 FDLLIS
-1135 FIDGISK
+1135 FIDGLSK
-1142 AIDENFDDLM
+1142 AIDENFTDLL

-1185 IDGFIKGMGDMIDSV
+1185 IEGFIKGMGDMIDAV

-1220 IESPSKVFRKIGVY
+1220 INSPSKVFRKIGVY

-1277 GIDTQPTIRPILD
+1277 SIDTQPTIRPILD

-1305 NSWNGYSIDGTVN
+1305 DSWNGYSIDGTVN

-1335 LTASMLDQLKKLG
+1335 LTASMLEQLKKLG

>member
-137 LEKLNWFTD
+137 LERLNWFTD

-245 DGTYSSLV
+245 DDTYSSLV

-302 TASQAIKELN
+302 TASQAIKELD

-355 GNAEQATSTWTDLA
+355 GNAERATSTWTDLA
-369 EIMYDIFAEPG
+369 EMMFDIFAEPG
-380 NTRNE
+380 NARNE
-385 LLSQWSELGGQKALI
+385 LLSQWNELGGQKALI

-416 LGEAWSNVFPPMTAE
+416 LGEAWSNVFPPITAE

-479 WTVVRSIIDN
+479 WTVVQSIIDN

-518 NIFIT
+518 NIFVT

-541 ASPHITNIFSAIGK
+541 ASPYIKNIFSTIGQ
-555 GAAFVS
+555 GATFVS

-571 KVDVPKLIN
+571 KGDMPKLIN

-631 AKSLLNISIS
+631 ATSLLAIAIS
-641 IGILAGSLMLIS
+641 IGILAGSLMRIS

-682 GFGGGIKGFGSIA
+682 GFGGGLKGLGSIA

-717 IPEDDIGRS
+717 IPEEDIGRS
-726 IAALVGVMAILTAT
+726 IAALVGVMVILTAT

-754 AMVGVATAVV
+754 AMVSVATAVV

-796 LFLTAMNDNIKG
+796 LFLTAMNNNIKG
-808 AFALTIAAGAL
+808 AL
-819 ITLSLALKIFQTL
+819 
-832 QWEDIAKGIV
+832 
-842 AIGGSLGVLALFLT
+842 
-856 AMNDNIKGAF
+856 
-866 ALTIAAG
+866 
-873 ALITLSLALKI
+873 
-884 FQTLQWEDI
+884 
-893 AKGIVAI
+893 
-900 GGSLGV
+900 
-906 LALFLTAMNNN
+906 
-917 VKGAFALTI
+917 ALTI
-926 VAGSLIV
+926 VAGSLII

-981 GALTLVGV
+981 GALALVGV

-1040 ILDGITSLIV
+1040 ILDGITSLVV

-1057 LIVTTILD
+1057 LIVTTILN

-1080 IFEKVISIITGLLE
+1080 IFEKVLSIITGLLE

-1114 IRGISEKMDDITQAG
+1114 IRGISEKMDDIAQAG
-1129 FELLIS
+1129 FDLLIS
-1135 FIDGISK
+1135 FIDGLSK
-1142 AIDENFDDLM
+1142 AIDENFTDLL

-1185 IDGFIKGMGDMIDSV
+1185 IEGFIKGMGDMIDAV

-1220 IESPSKVFRKIGVY
+1220 INSPSKVFRKIGVY

-1239 ALGLEDSENSIA
+1239 ALGLEDSENSIT

-1305 NSWNGYSIDGTVN
+1305 DSWNGYSIDGTVN

-1335 LTASMLDQLKKLG
+1335 LTASMLEQLKKLG
-1348 NTMSGEKNTTIT
+1348 NTMSGEKKTTIT

>member
-110 WSKYNTKNQSV
+110 WSKYNAKNQSV

-137 LEKLNWFTD
+137 LERLNWFTD

-245 DGTYSSLV
+245 DDTYSSLV

-302 TASQAIKELN
+302 TASQAIKELD

-343 SSGWL
+343 SSGWSH
-348 NTFELIF
+348 TFELIF
-355 GNAEQATSTWTDLA
+355 GNAERATSTWADLA
-369 EIMYDIFAEPG
+369 EMMFDIFVEPG

-479 WTVVRSIIDN
+479 WTVVQSIIDN

-518 NIFIT
+518 NIFVT

-541 ASPHITNIFSAIGK
+541 ASPYIKNIFSTIGQGAI
-555 GAAFVS
+555 FVS

-571 KVDVPKLIN
+571 KGDVPKLIN

-682 GFGGGIKGFGSIA
+682 GFGGGIKGLGSIA

-717 IPEDDIGRS
+717 IPEEDIGRS

-740 ARAFP
+740 AHAFP

-754 AMVGVATAVV
+754 AMVSVATAVV

-842 AIGGSLGVLALFLT
+842 AIGGSLGILALFLT
-856 AMNDNIKGAF
+856 AMNDNI
-866 ALTIAAG
+866 
-873 ALITLSLALKI
+873 
-884 FQTLQWEDI
+884 
-893 AKGIVAI
+893 
-900 GGSLGV
+900 
-906 LALFLTAMNNN
+906 
-917 VKGAFALTI
+917 KGAFALTI

-945 FTNMLVAL
+945 FTSMLVAL
-953 GALAGTFLVLG
+953 VALAGTFAVLG

-981 GALTLVGV
+981 GALALVGV
-989 AILAFGAGLALTG
+989 SILAFGAGLALTG

-1040 ILDGITSLIV
+1040 ILDGITSLV
-1050 TIGETLP
+1050 LTIGETLP

-1074 DENGPM
+1074 DENGPL
-1080 IFEKVISIITGLLE
+1080 IFEKVLSIITGLLE

-1114 IRGISEKMDDITQAG
+1114 IRGISEKMDDIAQAG
-1129 FELLIS
+1129 FDLLIS
-1135 FIDGISK
+1135 FIDGLSK
-1142 AIDENFDDLM
+1142 AIDENFTDLL

-1185 IDGFIKGMGDMIDSV
+1185 IEGFIKGMGDMIDAV

-1220 IESPSKVFRKIGVY
+1220 INSPSKVFRKIGVY

-1277 GIDTQPTIRPILD
+1277 SIDTQPTIRPILD

-1305 NSWNGYSIDGTVN
+1305 DSWNGYSIDGTVN

-1335 LTASMLDQLKKLG
+1335 LTASMLEQLKKLG

>member
-16 NSQFERNVATSMSTI
+16 NSQFERNVAMSMSTI

-137 LEKLNWFTD
+137 LERLNWFTD

-245 DGTYSSLV
+245 DDTYSSLV

-302 TASQAIKELN
+302 TASQAIKELD

-355 GNAEQATSTWTDLA
+355 GNAERATSTWTDLA
-369 EIMYDIFAEPG
+369 EMMFDIFAEPG

-479 WTVVRSIIDN
+479 WTVVQSIIDN

-507 VTSLSKSIEEG
+507 VTSLSKSIKEG
-518 NIFIT
+518 NIFVT

-541 ASPHITNIFSAIGK
+541 ASPYIKNIFSTIGQGAI
-555 GAAFVS
+555 FVS

-571 KVDVPKLIN
+571 KGDVPKLIN

-682 GFGGGIKGFGSIA
+682 GFGGGIKGLGSIA

-726 IAALVGVMAILTAT
+726 TAALVGVMAILTAT

-754 AMVGVATAVV
+754 AMVNVAVAVV

-842 AIGGSLGVLALFLT
+842 AIGGSIGVLALFLT

-866 ALTIAAG
+866 ALTI
-873 ALITLSLALKI
+873 
-884 FQTLQWEDI
+884 
-893 AKGIVAI
+893 
-900 GGSLGV
+900 
-906 LALFLTAMNNN
+906 
-917 VKGAFALTI
+917 
-926 VAGSLIV
+926 VAGSLII

-945 FTNMLVAL
+945 FTSMLVAL

-981 GALTLVGV
+981 GALALVGV

-1040 ILDGITSLIV
+1040 ILDGITSLV
-1050 TIGETLP
+1050 LTIGETLP

-1074 DENGPM
+1074 DENGPL
-1080 IFEKVISIITGLLE
+1080 IFEKVLSIITGLLE

-1114 IRGISEKMDDITQAG
+1114 IRGISEKMDDIAQAG
-1129 FELLIS
+1129 FDLLIS
-1135 FIDGISK
+1135 FIDGLSK
-1142 AIDENFDDLM
+1142 AIDENFTDLL

-1185 IDGFIKGMGDMIDSV
+1185 IEGFIKGMGDMIDAV

-1220 IESPSKVFRKIGVY
+1220 INSPSKVFRKIGVY

-1251 NSAIGVGKTAKTAM
+1251 NSAIGIGKTAKTAM

-1305 NSWNGYSIDGTVN
+1305 DSWNGYSIDGTVN
-1318 LAKTTMGSLPL
+1318 MAKTTMGSLPL
-1329 QPNSTS
+1329 QPNNAS
-1335 LTASMLDQLKKLG
+1335 LTASMLEQIKKLG
-1348 NTMSGEKNTTIT
+1348 NTMSGEKKTTIT

>member
-440 RDFVQSISDF
+440 RDFVKSISDF

-518 NIFIT
+518 NIFVT

-591 GKALSGIKKPLQI
+591 GKALSGIKKPLKI

-631 AKSLLNISIS
+631 AKSLLNIAIS

-682 GFGGGIKGFGSIA
+682 GFGGGLKGFGSIA

-717 IPEDDIGRS
+717 IPEEAIGRS

-796 LFLTAMNDNIKG
+796 LFLTAMNK
-808 AFALTIAAGAL
+808 
-819 ITLSLALKIFQTL
+819 
-832 QWEDIAKGIV
+832 
-842 AIGGSLGVLALFLT
+842 
-856 AMNDNIKGAF
+856 NIKGAF

-917 VKGAFALTI
+917 IKGAFALTI

-933 LGTALKILSSIP
+933 LGAALKILSSIP

-1040 ILDGITSLIV
+1040 ILDGITSLVV

-1114 IRGISEKMDDITQAG
+1114 IRGISEKMDDIAQAG

-1185 IDGFIKGMGDMIDSV
+1185 IDGFIKGMGDMIDAV

-1220 IESPSKVFRKIGVY
+1220 INSPSKVFRKIGVY

-1335 LTASMLDQLKKLG
+1335 LTASMLEQLKKLG